1 MALQTA
7 TNPETGERVAFVNG
21 QWLPITETATNPNT
35 GSRVGLINNQWLPIP
50 GRPVVQEEPT
60 PEPEAVQ
67 DETPADQ
74 SFLREVADVPLKL
87 AGGVTTGVRLIADA
101 FGADSDV
108 SKNLRGAEEWISKL
122 YSAQSKQDS
131 QEVQSIMQAAE
142 DQGVG
147 DQVIAGLKAF
157 TVAPIDMVVNA
168 LGTSAPAIVAGLL
181 SIVSAPVGAAA
192 VLGAGALMGAGT
204 IKGAIYDATKEIL
217 SEQGGISPE
226 QIEAAAIKAQEYGG
240 ENLDQILLGAGVGAI
255 AGRTGAETSII
266 RQLSKSILGR
276 AAATEAGEVTAE
288 AAARAAA
295 VAAATKKIAER
306 GMKKQAGITA
316 ATELGTEGFQGG
328 QEQFAA
334 NLAQQRQGFD
344 TPLMR
349 GVVGQGTLEGL
360 AGAGLGAVTGARES
374 MSASNELARDEA
386 LSGELDPTD
395 QQKLLTVEEEGP
407 QRKGFDEDTAAALKA
422 TDESGV
428 KSDDVEVTELN
439 QLQTTYKET
448 EEYLAKEFKNGVG
461 NASKL
466 KGIINNINKLAGKE
480 GEPPPITMPE
490 TGEVN
495 GVKFAVRAQ
504 EAIKAHLATRGETD
518 AAGTDTGAAGTGA
531 DVAGQAGVNEATTS
545 APEVRTGRVDDAGAD
560 VGGPPAGDGSQ
571 LDPLSLFSADEIY
584 GKFDPNT
591 YLGGTKA
598 GEEVNLDKLFPAV
611 PTDAPTTTVVDPA
624 APANAPVQLVKT
636 TSSAWQGNGFGTSS
650 ADWAVKGA
658 EHIQVEKV
666 GLFWRATDTRAG
678 KVLVRRADTR
688 AEAQQQLAEMFA
700 ADPKLLEAKKPEP
713 KVAPT
718 TTVVD
723 TENQKRI
730 KDRKDKIFEM
740 IAEGEDADKITRHIE
755 TLNKFEAANGFEP
768 STYSN
773 ILSARIPKGEVK
785 AARYRAEN
793 LPEDAEERYEA
804 ARQKVNA
811 EVDREEAQRAQLVQ
825 NVEDSGAEVDRLVD
839 ELTELEVNTSPEVKL
854 TEAYKKQVAD
864 LESKLS
870 QSEADLATDTSL
882 LKTQSRKRTKLKPWY
897 QTDAAEKDILFGKI
911 VYKNDADSVE
921 IDSQYE
927 AAGRA
932 LQEYRTKRGVEKR
945 ETGVA
950 ARSAEELEQE
960 AGEKRLAN
968 AYDENRTA
976 AGRILEYV
984 LPAWSSLSEEAKSI
998 FRKAN
1003 TGVRSKTG
1011 KTVYSITGEQ
1021 QDAGFMAVGEHLIQ
1035 IEGKNQKYSP
1045 AVQSQRR
1052 RQIIKRLKEQRANL
1066 QEIKELQARFNR
1078 QVQSD
1083 TKVRT
1088 ALPNSVIIKIQNGQV
1103 NQAIEAFI
1111 DSLKSRAKEAKLS
1124 TTENIQLRVA
1134 EALLKLNLK
1143 TTISIAVDP
1152 MPDNDLGQYDS
1163 VVDHVT
1169 LSATGGVTPK
1179 IFLHELVH
1187 AATVQVL
1194 DHYLNGRLSR
1204 LTAGQIAGAKQ
1215 IVSLMQITK
1224 PVLARSYPEAY
1235 ENPYEFVSY
1244 AITDE
1249 EFANALRNLD
1259 ISTPSLEK
1267 WYVNNVDIQGVDIG
1281 SILPKERT
1289 LWSSFKQSI
1298 ANILG
1303 IPKGAM
1309 KSTNFLLEMHAAFE
1323 DILTAPTEPVYVSN
1337 LAAKKPPK
1345 VVEKGEEPQKVATGG
1360 LFDKDPNYIPAR
1372 KIGVAGQLW
1381 RRLTTTEGW
1390 KDTITEFQDATYRL
1404 DAWQKT
1410 RTMTGQINFDMS
1422 GGYNNVATQNIR
1434 AMAEGRNFVTEYLQ
1448 SSFNKLQEQLSVFS
1462 KKHGMEVDG
1471 EVLPLLQKLGE
1482 MFHDPERRRVNFIF
1496 RVGLRT
1502 DKNLTHNGKK
1512 ISAADRRI
1520 QLVGDENTGREGL
1533 IHRVDLDA
1541 KQLQDIRTEL
1551 DFLADNY
1558 ADSNGYGP
1566 VITEELVNKWSKM
1579 DPAEA
1584 AENKKSLLKESAS
1597 EYVALG
1603 VPADKLAERQATW
1616 AAMKKDNPEMAEEL
1630 EAIFKTL
1637 KALTIK
1643 QKELDSKGNY
1653 WSRPVT
1659 NLVGIYGYEHYL
1671 PYQGFNE
1678 GRPKRNSPDA
1688 MGAEYQT
1695 TPRRAVGRQE
1705 GTTVASNPVLQLL
1718 ANSVR
1723 AAGRAGRRHYTQSIY
1738 NAVSQGIMPG
1748 IIDPNGPIT
1757 FMQRQADPSIMDK
1770 YKGANKNTIM
1780 HYNHDGSIDI
1790 IRINDLKL
1798 LDAMRQ
1804 TYKADSMATDV
1815 ANAVTGFFGAMH
1827 TRYNYN
1833 FAPVNFVRDTLTNT
1847 WNIGASGDM
1856 GPVEAT
1862 KYIKYVSTAVAKN
1875 GLGKAWEVAWLHER
1889 ADSKSRAELAAL
1901 AQKDPFVKNMLEMMQ
1916 YGGKTTYL
1924 EFLSKLSA
1932 LAKLEK
1938 AASKTVMLR
1947 TEGSITGFFDAYNYA
1962 FEFTSRTAAYMLK
1975 KEGLKKKFIAD
1986 GMAAEKAEVA
1996 AATEAAAFTKNL
2008 ANFEKIGT
2016 NGRVMGG
2023 LFMFFRPSVTGAV
2036 RAAQAALPGMPFS
2049 EKIYVNNLPADVKAD
2064 EKLKAKYLESFRKDR
2079 KNARIMIGGLTGA
2092 GMAIYYMAAAMSPDD
2107 DKGRNNVKFD
2117 NMQQW
2122 TRYARFHISKDLIIQ
2137 IPWGFGLGA
2146 FMAAGAQMASM
2157 VSGPQSIKDGLTNIV
2172 FSIMADSFMP
2182 LPISRMSPT
2191 DYPLAFV
2198 ADSIAPT
2205 ALRPI
2210 IEFAMNRDGLGRN
2223 INSAFQRRMGDAY
2236 TGGDRINE
2244 AYKNVA
2250 QYFYEATDGA
2260 IDVSPNSMYFFV
2272 NSYIDGVGKFAE
2284 LITSS
2289 ALLAQGNKAFNPKT
2303 DVPLIGSFI
2312 GAKSNVDSRE
2322 YGQIEQQIKNIDS
2335 RISSLLKNSPANY
2348 ARFITNNP
2356 TYEAIVELYKAG
2368 QGELNAI
2375 REKMTNI
2382 RTDKNL
2388 TPKEKE
2394 GILKVYLEEQNLQ
2407 KYVMVLQFKSLG
2419 LKP

>member
-1 MALQTA
+1 MAKEWWEDSALVA
-7 TNPETGERVAFVNG
+7 PEAKTQGNWWEESALVEA
-21 QWLPITETATNPNT
+21 QKPP
-35 GSRVGLINNQWLPIP
+35 
-50 GRPVVQEEPT
+50 QEES
-60 PEPEAVQ
+60 EAVQ

-181 SIVSAPVGAAA
+181 GVISAPVGGAA

-204 IKGAIYDATKEIL
+204 IKSAIYDATKEIL

-226 QIEAAAIKAQEYGG
+226 QIEAAATKAQEYRG

-255 AGRTGAETSII
+255 AGRTGAEASII

-276 AAATEAGEVTAE
+276 AAAKESGEVTAE
-288 AAARAAA
+288 AAART
-295 VAAATKKIAER
+295 AATKKIAER
-306 GMKKQAGITA
+306 GMVKQAGITA
-316 ATELGTEGFQGG
+316 ATELGTEAFQGG

-374 MSASNELARDEA
+374 MAASNELANAEA
-386 LSGELDPTD
+386 LSGVLDSTD
-395 QQKLLTVEEEGP
+395 QQKLLTNDNENLVKDKSLISEEDAALINALGAEQVVANTSPKIEAEKYLADVEGGKTP
-407 QRKGFDEDTAAALKA
+407 SYAALKNIFQRLGIEAELPGGKGA
-422 TDESGV
+422 T
-428 KSDDVEVTELN
+428 KAAVEL
-439 QLQTTYKET
+439 
-448 EEYLAKEFKNGVG
+448 
-461 NASKL
+461 L
-466 KGIINNINKLAGKE
+466 K
-480 GEPPPITMPE
+480 
-490 TGEVN
+490 
-495 GVKFAVRAQ
+495 
-504 EAIKAHLATRGETD
+504 TRLPTIGETD
-518 AAGTDTGAAGTGA
+518 DAGTDTGAAGTGA
-531 DVAGQAGVNEATTS
+531 DVVDTTGGDGTTTS
-545 APEVRTGRVDDAGAD
+545 APGVGTAGVDAAGAD

-571 LDPLSLFSADEIY
+571 LDPLSLFSADEIA
-584 GKFDPNT
+584 GKFDPNA

-598 GEEVNLDKLFPAV
+598 GEEVNLDKLSPAV
-611 PTDAPTTTVVDPA
+611 PTDAPTTT
-624 APANAPVQLVKT
+624 
-636 TSSAWQGNGFGTSS
+636 
-650 ADWAVKGA
+650 
-658 EHIQVEKV
+658 
-666 GLFWRATDTRAG
+666 
-678 KVLVRRADTR
+678 
-688 AEAQQQLAEMFA
+688 
-700 ADPKLLEAKKPEP
+700 
-713 KVAPT
+713 T

-723 TENQKRI
+723 TENQKLI
-730 KDRKDKIFEM
+730 KDKKDKIFEM
-740 IAEGEDADKITRHIE
+740 IAEGEDADKITRQIE
-755 TLNKFEAANGFEP
+755 TLNKFEAANGLEP
-768 STYSN
+768 STYN
-773 ILSARIPKGEVK
+773 NTLSARIPKGEVK

-897 QTDAAEKDILFGKI
+897 QTDAAEKDILFDKI

-927 AAGRA
+927 AAARA

-950 ARSAEELEQE
+950 ARSTEELEQE

-1021 QDAGFMAVGEHLIQ
+1021 QDEGFMAVGEHLIQ
-1035 IEGKNQKYSP
+1035 IEGKSQKYSP

-1052 RQIIKRLKEQRANL
+1052 RQIAKRLKEQRANQ
-1066 QEIKELQARFNR
+1066 QEIKELQDKFNR

-1111 DSLKSRAKEAKLS
+1111 DSLKSRAKTAKLGP
-1124 TTENIQLRVA
+1124 TENIQLRVA

-1152 MPDNDLGQYDS
+1152 MPNNDLGQYDS

-1179 IFLHELVH
+1179 TFLHELVH

-1194 DHYLNGRLSR
+1194 DNYLNGRLSR
-1204 LTAGQIAGAKQ
+1204 LTEGQIAGAKQ
-1215 IVSLMQITK
+1215 IVALRDITK
-1224 PVLARSYPEAY
+1224 PILARSYPEAY
-1235 ENPYEFVSY
+1235 ENLYEFVSY

-1259 ISTPSLEK
+1259 ISTPSLEN

-1309 KSTNFLLEMHAAFE
+1309 KSPNFLMEMHAAFE
-1323 DILTAPTEPVYVSN
+1323 DILTAPTEPVYITN
-1337 LAAKKPPK
+1337 LAAKKPKKTPK
-1345 VVEKGEEPQKVATGG
+1345 VAEKEPKKRSDEPFAEDPLYRVNVDNKGG
-1360 LFDKDPNYIPAR
+1360 YVKRFWKRIST
-1372 KIGVAGQLW
+1372 KQ
-1381 RRLTTTEGW
+1381 GW
-1390 KDTITEFQDATYRL
+1390 QDTITEFQDATYQL

-1410 RTMTGQINFDMS
+1410 RTMTGQINFDQS
-1422 GGYNNVATQNIR
+1422 GKFTNIATQGTR

-1448 SSFNKLQEQLSVFS
+1448 APFDTLQAQLAAFANKYKLNLD
-1462 KKHGMEVDG
+1462 KRI
-1471 EVLPLLQKLGE
+1471 LPTIQKLGE
-1482 MFHDPERRRVNFIF
+1482 LWHEPERRRVNFIM
-1496 RVGLRT
+1496 RVPLS
-1502 DKNLTHNGKK
+1502 KLANLTHNGKK

-1533 IHRVDLDA
+1533 IHRIDLTEA
-1541 KQLQDIRTEL
+1541 QLEIIRTEL
-1551 DFLADNY
+1551 DYLADNH
-1558 ADSNGYGP
+1558 AAVDNGYGP
-1566 VITEELVNKWSKM
+1566 ALTEEVVSAWGPNTKIS
-1579 DPAEA
+1579 PADIASQKA
-1584 AENKKSLLKESAS
+1584 ALLKEDSSA
-1597 EYVALG
+1597 YAALG
-1603 VPADKLAERQATW
+1603 ISAEGMADRE
-1616 AAMKKDNPEMAEEL
+1616 AMWKKIQENPEQAEEIK
-1630 EAIFKTL
+1630 AIFATL
-1637 KALTIK
+1637 
-1643 QKELDSKGNY
+1643 QKIVTAQKVLDKKGNY

-1678 GRPKRNSPDA
+1678 GQPKRNNPDA

-1695 TPRRAVGRQE
+1695 VPRRAMGRKE
-1705 GTTVASNPVLQLL
+1705 DTTVARNPVLQLL
-1718 ANSVR
+1718 TNSVR

-1738 NAVSQGIMPG
+1738 NAVTEKLVPKGE
-1748 IIDPNGPIT
+1748 IIGHVT
-1757 FMQRQADPSIMDK
+1757 FMERESNPSVMDR
-1770 YKGANKNTIM
+1770 YKGANKQTIF

-1790 IRINDLKL
+1790 IRIGDPKL

-1804 TYKADSMATDV
+1804 TFSADSPITDF
-1815 ANAVTGFFGAMH
+1815 ANTVTGFFGAMH

-1833 FAPVNFVRDTLTNT
+1833 FAPLNFVRDSLTNA

-1856 GPVEAT
+1856 GPAEAA
-1862 KYIKYVSTAVAKN
+1862 KYIKYVSAAVAKN
-1875 GLGKAWEVAWLHER
+1875 GLGKAWQVARLHER
-1889 ADSKSRAELAAL
+1889 ADSKSRTELTAL
-1901 AQKDPFVKNMLEMMQ
+1901 AQKDPFVKDMLEMMQ

-1924 EFLSKLSA
+1924 EGLSVLSA
-1932 LAKLEK
+1932 LEKLEK
-1938 AASKTVMLR
+1938 SVNRTITLKTG
-1947 TEGSITGFFDAYNYA
+1947 ESITNFFDAYNYA
-1962 FEFTSRTAAYMLK
+1962 FEFTSRAAAYRLK

-1986 GMAAEKAEVA
+1986 GMAADKAEVA
-1996 AATEAAAFTKNL
+1996 AATEAATWTKNL
-2008 ANFEKIGT
+2008 ANFEKIGKY
-2016 NGRVMGG
+2016 GREMGA
-2023 LFMFFRPSVTGAV
+2023 LYMFFRPSVTGAV

-2049 EKIYVNNLPADVKAD
+2049 EKYYVDNLPDDVKAD
-2064 EKLKAKYLESFRKDR
+2064 EKLKAKYLENFRKDR
-2079 KNARIMIGGLTGA
+2079 KNARVMITGLLGS
-2092 GMAIYYMAAAMSPDD
+2092 GYAIYMMAALMSPDD
-2107 DKGRNNVKFD
+2107 DEGRNNVKSD

-2122 TRYARFHISKDLIIQ
+2122 TRYARFHLSDKVIIQ
-2137 IPWGFGLGA
+2137 MPWGFGLGA
-2146 FMAAGAQMASM
+2146 FAATGAQVASILH
-2157 VSGPQSIKDGLTNIV
+2157 GPQSLVDGLNNIM
-2172 FSIMADSFMP
+2172 FSIMTDAFLP

-2191 DYPLAFV
+2191 ENPIGFAV
-2198 ADSIAPT
+2198 DSVAPT
-2205 ALRPI
+2205 AIRPLV
-2210 IEFAMNRDGLGRN
+2210 EFAMA
-2223 INSAFQRRMGDAY
+2223 IRMAL
-2236 TGGDRINE
+2236 
-2244 AYKNVA
+2244 
-2250 QYFYEATDGA
+2250 
-2260 IDVSPNSMYFFV
+2260 
-2272 NSYIDGVGKFAE
+2272 AE
-2284 LITSS
+2284 LLTVHSS
-2289 ALLAQGNKAFNPKT
+2289 AAWEMLILVGIELTRYTRAHQSICMRQLTAQW
-2303 DVPLIGSFI
+2303 
-2312 GAKSNVDSRE
+2312 R
-2322 YGQIEQQIKNIDS
+2322 
-2335 RISSLLKNSPANY
+2335 
-2348 ARFITNNP
+2348 
-2356 TYEAIVELYKAG
+2356 
-2368 QGELNAI
+2368 
-2375 REKMTNI
+2375 
-2382 RTDKNL
+2382 
-2388 TPKEKE
+2388 
-2394 GILKVYLEEQNLQ
+2394 
-2407 KYVMVLQFKSLG
+2407 
-2419 LKP
+2419 

>member
-1 MALQTA
+1 MAFDPDAFLAQQSA
-7 TNPETGERVAFVNG
+7 PSQLFDPDAFLSSGAEPEVA
-21 QWLPITETATNPNT
+21 
-35 GSRVGLINNQWLPIP
+35 
-50 GRPVVQEEPT
+50 

-157 TVAPIDMVVNA
+157 TVAPIDMIVNA

-181 SIVSAPVGAAA
+181 GVISAPVGGAA

-204 IKGAIYDATKEIL
+204 IKSAIYDATKEIL

-226 QIEAAAIKAQEYGG
+226 QIEAAATKAQEYGG

-255 AGRTGAETSII
+255 AGRTGAEASII

-276 AAATEAGEVTAE
+276 AAAKESGEVTAE
-288 AAARAAA
+288 AAART
-295 VAAATKKIAER
+295 AATKKIAER
-306 GMKKQAGITA
+306 GMAKQAGITA
-316 ATELGTEGFQGG
+316 ATELGTEAFQGG

-374 MSASNELARDEA
+374 MAASNELANAEA
-386 LSGELDPTD
+386 LSGELDSSD
-395 QQKLLTVEEEGP
+395 QQKLLTNDNENLVKNEPLISEEDAALINALGAEQVVANTSPKIEAEKYLADVEGGKTP
-407 QRKGFDEDTAAALKA
+407 SYAALKNIFQRLGIEAELPGGKGA
-422 TDESGV
+422 T
-428 KSDDVEVTELN
+428 KAAVEL
-439 QLQTTYKET
+439 
-448 EEYLAKEFKNGVG
+448 
-461 NASKL
+461 L
-466 KGIINNINKLAGKE
+466 K
-480 GEPPPITMPE
+480 
-490 TGEVN
+490 
-495 GVKFAVRAQ
+495 
-504 EAIKAHLATRGETD
+504 TRLPTIGETD
-518 AAGTDTGAAGTGA
+518 DAGTDTGAAGTGA
-531 DVAGQAGVNEATTS
+531 DVVDTTGGDGTTPDVTS
-545 APEVRTGRVDDAGAD
+545 LGADRVDDAGAD

-571 LDPLSLFSADEIY
+571 PDSLE
-584 GKFDPNT
+584 FD
-591 YLGGTKA
+591 
-598 GEEVNLDKLFPAV
+598 DV
-611 PTDAPTTTVVDPA
+611 PDLTAQ
-624 APANAPVQLVKT
+624 N
-636 TSSAWQGNGFGTSS
+636 
-650 ADWAVKGA
+650 
-658 EHIQVEKV
+658 
-666 GLFWRATDTRAG
+666 TDTPP
-678 KVLVRRADTR
+678 ADVST
-688 AEAQQQLAEMFA
+688 A
-700 ADPKLLEAKKPEP
+700 A
-713 KVAPT
+713 
-718 TTVVD
+718 VVD
-723 TENQKRI
+723 TENQKLI
-730 KDRKDKIFEM
+730 KDKKDKIFEM
-740 IAEGEDADKITRHIE
+740 IAEGEDADKITRQIE
-755 TLNKFEAANGFEP
+755 TLNKFEAANGLEP
-768 STYSN
+768 STYNN

-897 QTDAAEKDILFGKI
+897 QTDAAEKDILFDKI

-927 AAGRA
+927 AAARA

-1021 QDAGFMAVGEHLIQ
+1021 QDEGFMAVGEHLIQ
-1035 IEGKNQKYSP
+1035 IEGKSQKYSP

-1052 RQIIKRLKEQRANL
+1052 RQIIKRLKEQRANQ
-1066 QEIKELQARFNR
+1066 QEIKELQDKFNR

-1111 DSLKSRAKEAKLS
+1111 DSLKSKAKTAKLGP
-1124 TTENIQLRVA
+1124 TENIQLRVA

-1152 MPDNDLGQYDS
+1152 MPNNDLGQYDS

-1179 IFLHELVH
+1179 TFLHELVH

-1194 DHYLNGRLSR
+1194 DNYLNGRLSR

-1215 IVSLMQITK
+1215 IVALRDITK
-1224 PVLARSYPEAY
+1224 PILARSYPEAY
-1235 ENPYEFVSY
+1235 ENLYEFVSY

-1259 ISTPSLEK
+1259 ISTPSLEN

-1323 DILTAPTEPVYVSN
+1323 DILTAPTEPVYITN
-1337 LAAKKPPK
+1337 LSAKKPKKPPK
-1345 VVEKGEEPQKVATGG
+1345 VAEKEPKERSDDPFA
-1360 LFDKDPNYIPAR
+1360 KDPLYRVNVDNKGGYIKR
-1372 KIGVAGQLW
+1372 FWKRISTKQ
-1381 RRLTTTEGW
+1381 GW
-1390 KDTITEFQDATYRL
+1390 QDTITEFQDATYQL

-1410 RTMTGQINFDMS
+1410 RTMTGQINFDQS
-1422 GGYNNVATQNIR
+1422 GKFTNIATQGTR

-1448 SSFNKLQEQLSVFS
+1448 APFDTLQAQLAAFANKYKLDLDDQI
-1462 KKHGMEVDG
+1462 
-1471 EVLPLLQKLGE
+1471 LPRIQKLGE
-1482 MFHDPERRRVNFIF
+1482 LWHEPERRRVNFIM
-1496 RVGLRT
+1496 RVPLS
-1502 DKNLTHNGKK
+1502 KLANLTHNGKK

-1533 IHRVDLDA
+1533 IHRIDLTEA
-1541 KQLQDIRTEL
+1541 QLEIIRTEL
-1551 DFLADNY
+1551 DYLADNH
-1558 ADSNGYGP
+1558 ADVDNGYGP
-1566 VITEELVNKWSKM
+1566 ALTEEVVSAWGPNTKLS
-1579 DPAEA
+1579 PAEIA
-1584 AENKKSLLKESAS
+1584 SQKAGLLKEDSSA
-1597 EYVALG
+1597 YAALG
-1603 VPADKLAERQATW
+1603 ISAEGMAERG
-1616 AAMKKDNPEMAEEL
+1616 AMWKKIQENPEQAEEIK
-1630 EAIFKTL
+1630 AIFATL
-1637 KALTIK
+1637 
-1643 QKELDSKGNY
+1643 QKIVTAQKVLDKKGNY

-1678 GRPKRNSPDA
+1678 GQPKRNNPDA

-1695 TPRRAVGRQE
+1695 VPRRAMGRKE
-1705 GTTVASNPVLQLL
+1705 DTTVARNPVLQLL
-1718 ANSVR
+1718 TNSVR

-1738 NAVSQGIMPG
+1738 NAVTEKLVPKGE
-1748 IIDPNGPIT
+1748 IIGHVT
-1757 FMQRQADPSIMDK
+1757 FMERESNPSVMDR
-1770 YKGANKNTIM
+1770 YKGANKGTIF

-1790 IRINDLKL
+1790 IRIGDPKL

-1804 TYKADSMATDV
+1804 TFKADSPITDF
-1815 ANAVTGFFGAMH
+1815 ANTVTGFFGAMH

-1833 FAPVNFVRDTLTNT
+1833 FAPLNFVRDSLTNA

-1856 GPVEAT
+1856 GPAEAA
-1862 KYIKYVSTAVAKN
+1862 KYIKYVSAAVAKN
-1875 GLGKAWEVAWLHER
+1875 GLGKAWQVARLHER
-1889 ADSKSRAELAAL
+1889 ADSKSRTELAAL
-1901 AQKDPFVKNMLEMMQ
+1901 AQKDPFVKDMLEMMQ

-1924 EFLSKLSA
+1924 EGLSVLSA
-1932 LAKLEK
+1932 LEKLEK
-1938 AASKTVMLR
+1938 SVNRTITLKTG
-1947 TEGSITGFFDAYNYA
+1947 ESITNFFDAYNYA
-1962 FEFTSRTAAYMLK
+1962 FEFTSRAAAYTLR

-1986 GMAAEKAEVA
+1986 GMAADKAEVA
-1996 AATEAAAFTKNL
+1996 AATEAATWTKNL
-2008 ANFEKIGT
+2008 ANFEKIGKY
-2016 NGRVMGG
+2016 GREMGA
-2023 LFMFFRPSVTGAV
+2023 LYMFFRPSVTGAV

-2049 EKIYVNNLPADVKAD
+2049 EKYYVDNLPDDVKAD
-2064 EKLKAKYLESFRKDR
+2064 EKLKAKYLENFRKDR
-2079 KNARIMIGGLTGA
+2079 KNARVMITGLLGS
-2092 GMAIYYMAAAMSPDD
+2092 GYAIYMMAALMSPDD
-2107 DKGRNNVKFD
+2107 DEGRNNVKSD

-2122 TRYARFHISKDLIIQ
+2122 TRYARFHLSDKVIIQ
-2137 IPWGFGLGA
+2137 MPWGFGLGA
-2146 FMAAGAQMASM
+2146 FAATGAQVASILH
-2157 VSGPQSIKDGLTNIV
+2157 GPQSLVDGLNNIM
-2172 FSIMADSFMP
+2172 FSIMTDAFLP

-2191 DYPLAFV
+2191 ENPIGFAV
-2198 ADSIAPT
+2198 DSVAPT
-2205 ALRPI
+2205 AIRPLV
-2210 IEFAMNRDGLGRN
+2210 EFAMNKDGLGRT
-2223 INSAFQRRMGDAY
+2223 INSTFQRRMGDAY
-2236 TGGDRINE
+2236 TGGDKINE
-2244 AYKNVA
+2244 VYKSA
-2250 QYFYEATDGA
+2250 SKYLYEATDGA
-2260 IDVSPNSMYFFV
+2260 VEISPNSMYFLV
-2272 NSYIDGVGKFAE
+2272 NSYADGAGKFAE
-2284 LITSS
+2284 LLTSS
-2289 ALLAQGNKAFNPKT
+2289 VLLAQDTKDFVPKT
-2303 DVPLIGSFI
+2303 DIPIFGSFI
-2312 GAKSNVDSRE
+2312 GSKSNVDSRE
-2322 YGQIEQQIKNIDS
+2322 YGRMEQKIKNIDKRMNTLDKVAPDS
-2335 RISSLLKNSPANY
+2335 Y
-2348 ARFITNNP
+2348 YRFIDNNP
-2356 TYEAIVELYKAG
+2356 DYPQLVEVYKAG
-2368 QGELNAI
+2368 QGKLNKIRKEMNIVRSDQDLSVKERNEEL
-2375 REKMTNI
+2375 E
-2382 RTDKNL
+2382 
-2388 TPKEKE
+2388 
-2394 GILKVYLEEQNLQ
+2394 YLQKEQNML
-2407 KYVMVLQFKSLG
+2407 KYNMNEWFKDLG

>member
-60 PEPEAVQ
+60 SEPEAVQ
-67 DETPADQ
+67 AETPADQ

-157 TVAPIDMVVNA
+157 TVAPIDMIVNA

-181 SIVSAPVGAAA
+181 GVISAPVGGAA

-204 IKGAIYDATKEIL
+204 IKSAIYDATKEIL

-226 QIEAAAIKAQEYGG
+226 QIEAAATKAQEYRG
-240 ENLDQILLGAGVGAI
+240 ENLDQILLGAGIGAI
-255 AGRTGAETSII
+255 AGRTGAEASII
-266 RQLSKSILGR
+266 RQLSKNILSK
-276 AAATEAGEVTAE
+276 AAAMEAGEVTAE

-295 VAAATKKIAER
+295 TKKIAER
-306 GMKKQAGITA
+306 GMAKQAGITT

-439 QLQTTYKET
+439 QLQTTYKEA

-531 DVAGQAGVNEATTS
+531 DVVDTTGGDGTTTS
-545 APEVRTGRVDDAGAD
+545 APGVGTAGVDAAGAD

-571 LDPLSLFSADEIY
+571 PDPLNSSGFSADEIY
-584 GKFDPNT
+584 GKFDPNA

-598 GEEVNLDKLFPAV
+598 GEELNLAKLFPAV
-611 PTDAPTTTVVDPA
+611 FTDAPTTA
-624 APANAPVQLVKT
+624 
-636 TSSAWQGNGFGTSS
+636 
-650 ADWAVKGA
+650 
-658 EHIQVEKV
+658 
-666 GLFWRATDTRAG
+666 
-678 KVLVRRADTR
+678 
-688 AEAQQQLAEMFA
+688 
-700 ADPKLLEAKKPEP
+700 
-713 KVAPT
+713 
-718 TTVVD
+718 VD
-723 TENQKRI
+723 TEKQKLI
-730 KDRKDKIFEM
+730 KDKKDKISEM
-740 IAEGEDADKITRHIE
+740 IAEGEDADKITLQID

-773 ILSARIPKGEVK
+773 ILPARIPKGEVK

-864 LESKLS
+864 LESKVS

-897 QTDAAEKDILFGKI
+897 QTDAAEKDILFDKI

-927 AAGRA
+927 AAARA

-1021 QDAGFMAVGEHLIQ
+1021 QDEGFMAVGEHLIQ
-1035 IEGKNQKYSP
+1035 IEGKSQKYSP

-1052 RQIIKRLKEQRANL
+1052 RQIIKRLKEQRANQ
-1066 QEIKELQARFNR
+1066 QEIKELQDKFNR

-1111 DSLKSRAKEAKLS
+1111 DSLKSKAKTAKLGP
-1124 TTENIQLRVA
+1124 TENIQLRVA

-1169 LSATGGVTPK
+1169 LSAIGGVTPK
-1179 IFLHELVH
+1179 TFLHELVH

-1194 DHYLNGRLSR
+1194 DNYINGRLSR
-1204 LTAGQIAGAKQ
+1204 LTEGQIAGAKQ
-1215 IVSLMQITK
+1215 IVALRDITK
-1224 PVLARSYPEAY
+1224 PILARSYPEAY
-1235 ENPYEFVSY
+1235 ENLYEFVSY

-1259 ISTPSLEK
+1259 ISTPSLK
-1267 WYVNNVDIQGVDIG
+1267 NWYVNNVDIQGVDIG

-1298 ANILG
+1298 AGILG

-1309 KSTNFLLEMHAAFE
+1309 KSPNFLMEMHAAFE
-1323 DILTAPTEPVYVSN
+1323 DILTAPTEPVYITN
-1337 LAAKKPPK
+1337 LAAKKPKKTPK

-1372 KIGVAGQLW
+1372 KIGVAKQLW

-1390 KDTITEFQDATYRL
+1390 KDTITEFQDDTYRL

-1422 GGYNNVATQNIR
+1422 GSYNNVATQNIR

-1448 SSFNKLQEQLSVFS
+1448 SSFNKLQEQLAVFS

-1512 ISAADRRI
+1512 ISAAQRRI
-1520 QLVGDENTGREGL
+1520 QLVGDENLGIEGL
-1533 IHRVDLDA
+1533 IHKVDLDA

-1566 VITEELVNKWSKM
+1566 VITEELVKKWSNM
-1579 DPAEA
+1579 SAAEA
-1584 AENKKSLLKESAS
+1584 AENKKSLLKESAP

-1616 AAMKKDNPEMAEEL
+1616 ATMKKDNPEMAEEL

-1678 GRPKRNSPDA
+1678 GQPKRNSPDA

-1798 LDAMRQ
+1798 LDAMRR

-1815 ANAVTGFFGAMH
+1815 ANTITGFFGAMH

-1833 FAPVNFVRDTLTNT
+1833 FAPLNFVRDSLTNA

-1856 GPVEAT
+1856 GPAEAA
-1862 KYIKYVSTAVAKN
+1862 KYIKYVSVAVAKN
-1875 GLGKAWEVAWLHER
+1875 GLGKAWQVARLHER
-1889 ADSKSRAELAAL
+1889 ADSKSRTELAAL
-1901 AQKDPFVKNMLEMMQ
+1901 AQKDPFVKDMLEMMQ

-1924 EFLSKLSA
+1924 EGLSVLSA
-1932 LAKLEK
+1932 LEKLEK
-1938 AASKTVMLR
+1938 SVNRTITLKTG
-1947 TEGSITGFFDAYNYA
+1947 ESITNFFDAYNYA
-1962 FEFTSRTAAYMLK
+1962 FEFTSRAAAYTLR

-1986 GMAAEKAEVA
+1986 GMAADKAEVA
-1996 AATEAAAFTKNL
+1996 AATEAATWTKNL
-2008 ANFEKIGT
+2008 ANFEKIGLK
-2016 NGRVMGG
+2016 GRGMGA
-2023 LFMFFRPSVTGAV
+2023 LYMFFRPSVTGAV

-2049 EKIYVNNLPADVKAD
+2049 EKYYVDNLPDDVKAD
-2064 EKLKAKYLESFRKDR
+2064 KKLEAKYLENFRKDR
-2079 KNARIMIGGLTGA
+2079 KNARVMITGLLGS
-2092 GMAIYYMAAAMSPDD
+2092 GYAIYMMAALMSPDD
-2107 DKGRNNVKFD
+2107 DEGRNNVKSD

-2122 TRYARFHISKDLIIQ
+2122 TRYARFHLSDKVIIQ
-2137 IPWGFGLGA
+2137 MPWGFGLGA
-2146 FMAAGAQMASM
+2146 FAATGAQVASILH
-2157 VSGPQSIKDGLTNIV
+2157 GPQSLVDGLNNIM
-2172 FSIMADSFMP
+2172 FSIMTDAFLP

-2191 DYPLAFV
+2191 ENPIGFAV
-2198 ADSIAPT
+2198 DSVAPT
-2205 ALRPI
+2205 ALRPLV
-2210 IEFAMNRDGLGRN
+2210 EFFGNTDGLGRT
-2223 INSAFQRRMGDAY
+2223 INSTFQRRLGDAY
-2236 TGGDRINE
+2236 TGGDKINE
-2244 AYKNVA
+2244 VYKSA
-2250 QYFYEATDGA
+2250 SKYLYEATDGA
-2260 IDVSPNSMYFFV
+2260 VEISPNSMYFLV
-2272 NSYIDGVGKFAE
+2272 NSYADGAGKFAE
-2284 LITSS
+2284 LLTSS
-2289 ALLAQGNKAFNPKT
+2289 ILLAQDTKDFVPKT
-2303 DVPLIGSFI
+2303 DIPIFGSFI
-2312 GAKSNVDSRE
+2312 GSKSNVDSRE
-2322 YGQIEQQIKNIDS
+2322 YGRMEQKIKNIDKRMNTLEKVAPDS
-2335 RISSLLKNSPANY
+2335 Y
-2348 ARFITNNP
+2348 YRFIDNNP
-2356 TYEAIVELYKAG
+2356 DYPQLVEVYKAG
-2368 QGELNAI
+2368 QGKLNKI
-2375 REKMTNI
+2375 REEMNI
-2382 RTDKNL
+2382 VRSDQDL
-2388 TPKEKE
+2388 SVKERNE
-2394 GILKVYLEEQNLQ
+2394 ELEYLQKEQNML
-2407 KYVMVLQFKSLG
+2407 KYNMNEWFKDLG

>member
-1 MALQTA
+1 MAKEWWEDSALVA
-7 TNPETGERVAFVNG
+7 PEAKTQGNWWEESALVEA
-21 QWLPITETATNPNT
+21 QKPP
-35 GSRVGLINNQWLPIP
+35 
-50 GRPVVQEEPT
+50 QEES
-60 PEPEAVQ
+60 EAVQ

-181 SIVSAPVGAAA
+181 GVISAPVGGAA

-204 IKGAIYDATKEIL
+204 IKSAIYDATKEIL

-226 QIEAAAIKAQEYGG
+226 QIEAAATKAQEYRG

-255 AGRTGAETSII
+255 AGRTGAEASII

-276 AAATEAGEVTAE
+276 AAAKESGEVTAE
-288 AAARAAA
+288 AAART
-295 VAAATKKIAER
+295 AATKKIAER
-306 GMKKQAGITA
+306 GMVKQAGITA
-316 ATELGTEGFQGG
+316 ATELGTEAFQGG

-374 MSASNELARDEA
+374 MAASNELANAEA
-386 LSGELDPTD
+386 LSGVLDSTD
-395 QQKLLTVEEEGP
+395 QQKLLTNDNENLVKDKSLISEEDAALINALGAEQVVANTSPKIEAEKYLADVEGGKTP
-407 QRKGFDEDTAAALKA
+407 SYAALKNIFQRLGIEAELPGGKGA
-422 TDESGV
+422 T
-428 KSDDVEVTELN
+428 KAAVEL
-439 QLQTTYKET
+439 
-448 EEYLAKEFKNGVG
+448 
-461 NASKL
+461 L
-466 KGIINNINKLAGKE
+466 K
-480 GEPPPITMPE
+480 
-490 TGEVN
+490 
-495 GVKFAVRAQ
+495 
-504 EAIKAHLATRGETD
+504 TRLPTIGETD
-518 AAGTDTGAAGTGA
+518 DAGTDTGAAGTGA
-531 DVAGQAGVNEATTS
+531 DVVDTTGGDGTTTS
-545 APEVRTGRVDDAGAD
+545 APGVGTAGVDAAGAD

-571 LDPLSLFSADEIY
+571 LDPLSLFSADEIA
-584 GKFDPNT
+584 GKFDPNA

-598 GEEVNLDKLFPAV
+598 GEEVNLDKLSPAV
-611 PTDAPTTTVVDPA
+611 PTDAPTTT
-624 APANAPVQLVKT
+624 
-636 TSSAWQGNGFGTSS
+636 
-650 ADWAVKGA
+650 
-658 EHIQVEKV
+658 
-666 GLFWRATDTRAG
+666 
-678 KVLVRRADTR
+678 
-688 AEAQQQLAEMFA
+688 
-700 ADPKLLEAKKPEP
+700 
-713 KVAPT
+713 T

-723 TENQKRI
+723 TENQKLI
-730 KDRKDKIFEM
+730 KDKKDKIFEM
-740 IAEGEDADKITRHIE
+740 IAEGEDADKITRQIE
-755 TLNKFEAANGFEP
+755 TLNKFEAANGLEP
-768 STYSN
+768 STYN
-773 ILSARIPKGEVK
+773 NTLSARIPKGEVK

-897 QTDAAEKDILFGKI
+897 QTDAAEKDILFDKI

-927 AAGRA
+927 AAARA

-950 ARSAEELEQE
+950 ARSTEELEQE

-1021 QDAGFMAVGEHLIQ
+1021 QDEGFMAVGEHLIQ
-1035 IEGKNQKYSP
+1035 IEGKSQKYSP

-1052 RQIIKRLKEQRANL
+1052 RQIAKRLKEQRANQ
-1066 QEIKELQARFNR
+1066 QEIKELQDKFNR

-1111 DSLKSRAKEAKLS
+1111 DSLKSRAKTAKLGP
-1124 TTENIQLRVA
+1124 TENIQLRVA

-1152 MPDNDLGQYDS
+1152 MPNNDLGQYDS

-1179 IFLHELVH
+1179 TFLHELVH

-1194 DHYLNGRLSR
+1194 DNYLNGRLSR
-1204 LTAGQIAGAKQ
+1204 LTEGQIAGAKQ
-1215 IVSLMQITK
+1215 IVALRDITK
-1224 PVLARSYPEAY
+1224 PILARSYPEAY
-1235 ENPYEFVSY
+1235 ENLYEFVSY

-1259 ISTPSLEK
+1259 ISTPSLEN

-1309 KSTNFLLEMHAAFE
+1309 KSPNFLMEMHAAFE
-1323 DILTAPTEPVYVSN
+1323 DILTAPTEPVYITN
-1337 LAAKKPPK
+1337 LAAKKPKKTPK
-1345 VVEKGEEPQKVATGG
+1345 VAEKEPKKRSDEPFAEDPLYRVNVDNKGG
-1360 LFDKDPNYIPAR
+1360 YVKRFWKRIST
-1372 KIGVAGQLW
+1372 KQ
-1381 RRLTTTEGW
+1381 GW
-1390 KDTITEFQDATYRL
+1390 QDTITEFQDATYQL

-1410 RTMTGQINFDMS
+1410 RTMTGQINFDQS
-1422 GGYNNVATQNIR
+1422 GKFTNIATQGTR

-1448 SSFNKLQEQLSVFS
+1448 APFDTLQAQLAAFANKYKLNLD
-1462 KKHGMEVDG
+1462 KRI
-1471 EVLPLLQKLGE
+1471 LPTIQKLGE
-1482 MFHDPERRRVNFIF
+1482 LWHEPERRRVNFIM
-1496 RVGLRT
+1496 RVPLS
-1502 DKNLTHNGKK
+1502 KLANLTHNGKK

-1533 IHRVDLDA
+1533 IHRIDLTEA
-1541 KQLQDIRTEL
+1541 QLEIIRTEL
-1551 DFLADNY
+1551 DYLADNH
-1558 ADSNGYGP
+1558 AAVDNGYGP
-1566 VITEELVNKWSKM
+1566 ALTEEVVSAWGPNTKIS
-1579 DPAEA
+1579 PADIASQKA
-1584 AENKKSLLKESAS
+1584 ALLKEDSSA
-1597 EYVALG
+1597 YAALG
-1603 VPADKLAERQATW
+1603 ISAEGMADRE
-1616 AAMKKDNPEMAEEL
+1616 AMWKKIQENPEQAEEIK
-1630 EAIFKTL
+1630 AIFATL
-1637 KALTIK
+1637 
-1643 QKELDSKGNY
+1643 QKIVTAQKVLDKKGNY

-1678 GRPKRNSPDA
+1678 GQPKRNNPDA

-1695 TPRRAVGRQE
+1695 VPRRAMGRKE
-1705 GTTVASNPVLQLL
+1705 DTTVARNPVLQLL
-1718 ANSVR
+1718 TNSVR

-1738 NAVSQGIMPG
+1738 NAVTEKLVPKGE
-1748 IIDPNGPIT
+1748 IIGHVT
-1757 FMQRQADPSIMDK
+1757 FMERESNPSVMDR
-1770 YKGANKNTIM
+1770 YKGANKQTIF

-1790 IRINDLKL
+1790 IRIGDPKL

-1804 TYKADSMATDV
+1804 TFSADSPITDF
-1815 ANAVTGFFGAMH
+1815 ANTVTGFFGAMH

-1833 FAPVNFVRDTLTNT
+1833 FAPLNFVRDSLTNA

-1856 GPVEAT
+1856 GPAEAA
-1862 KYIKYVSTAVAKN
+1862 KYIKYVSAAVAKN
-1875 GLGKAWEVAWLHER
+1875 GLGKAWQVARLHER
-1889 ADSKSRAELAAL
+1889 ADSKSRTELTAL
-1901 AQKDPFVKNMLEMMQ
+1901 AQKDPFVKDMLEMMQ

-1924 EFLSKLSA
+1924 EGLSVLSA
-1932 LAKLEK
+1932 LEKLEK
-1938 AASKTVMLR
+1938 SVNRTITLKTG
-1947 TEGSITGFFDAYNYA
+1947 ESITNFFDAYNYA
-1962 FEFTSRTAAYMLK
+1962 FEFTSRAAAYRLK

-1986 GMAAEKAEVA
+1986 GMAADKAEVA
-1996 AATEAAAFTKNL
+1996 AATEAATWTKNL
-2008 ANFEKIGT
+2008 ANFEKIGKY
-2016 NGRVMGG
+2016 GREMGA
-2023 LFMFFRPSVTGAV
+2023 LYMFFRPSVTGAV

-2049 EKIYVNNLPADVKAD
+2049 EKYYVDNLPDDVKAD
-2064 EKLKAKYLESFRKDR
+2064 EKLKAKYLENFRKDR
-2079 KNARIMIGGLTGA
+2079 KNARVMITGLLGS
-2092 GMAIYYMAAAMSPDD
+2092 GYAIYMMAALMSPDD
-2107 DKGRNNVKFD
+2107 DEGRNNVKSD

-2122 TRYARFHISKDLIIQ
+2122 TRYARFHLSDKVIIQ
-2137 IPWGFGLGA
+2137 MPWGFGLGA
-2146 FMAAGAQMASM
+2146 FAATGAQVASILH
-2157 VSGPQSIKDGLTNIV
+2157 GPQSLVDGLNNIM
-2172 FSIMADSFMP
+2172 FSIMTDAFLP

-2191 DYPLAFV
+2191 ENPIGFAV
-2198 ADSIAPT
+2198 DSVAPT
-2205 ALRPI
+2205 AIRPLV
-2210 IEFAMNRDGLGRN
+2210 EFAMNKDGLGRT
-2223 INSAFQRRMGDAY
+2223 INSTFQRRMGDAY

-2244 AYKNVA
+2244 VYKSA
-2250 QYFYEATDGA
+2250 SKYLYEATDGA
-2260 IDVSPNSMYFFV
+2260 VEISPNSMYFLV
-2272 NSYIDGVGKFAE
+2272 NSYADGAGKFAE
-2284 LITSS
+2284 LLTSS
-2289 ALLAQGNKAFNPKT
+2289 ILLAQDAKDFVPKT
-2303 DVPLIGSFI
+2303 DIPIFGSFI
-2312 GAKSNVDSRE
+2312 GSKSNVDSRE
-2322 YGQIEQQIKNIDS
+2322 YGRMEQKIKNIDKRMNTLEKVAPDS
-2335 RISSLLKNSPANY
+2335 Y
-2348 ARFITNNP
+2348 YRFIDNNP
-2356 TYEAIVELYKAG
+2356 DYPQLVEVYKAG
-2368 QGELNAI
+2368 QGKLNKIRKEMNIVRSDQDLSVKERNEEL
-2375 REKMTNI
+2375 E
-2382 RTDKNL
+2382 
-2388 TPKEKE
+2388 
-2394 GILKVYLEEQNLQ
+2394 YLQKEQNML
-2407 KYVMVLQFKSLG
+2407 KYNMNEWFKDLG

>member
-1 MALQTA
+1 MAKEWWEDSALVA
-7 TNPETGERVAFVNG
+7 PEAKTQGNWWEESALVEA
-21 QWLPITETATNPNT
+21 QKPP
-35 GSRVGLINNQWLPIP
+35 
-50 GRPVVQEEPT
+50 QE
-60 PEPEAVQ
+60 EPEAVQ

-157 TVAPIDMVVNA
+157 TVAPIDMIVNA

-181 SIVSAPVGAAA
+181 GVISAPVGGAA

-204 IKGAIYDATKEIL
+204 IKSAIYDATKEIL

-226 QIEAAAIKAQEYGG
+226 QIEAAATKAQEYRG

-255 AGRTGAETSII
+255 AGRTGAEASII

-276 AAATEAGEVTAE
+276 AAAKESGEVTAE
-288 AAARAAA
+288 AAART
-295 VAAATKKIAER
+295 AATKKIAER
-306 GMKKQAGITA
+306 GMAKQAGITA
-316 ATELGTEGFQGG
+316 ATELGTEAFQGG

-395 QQKLLTVEEEGP
+395 QQKLLTNDNENLVKNEPLISEEDAALINALGAEQVVANTSPKIEAEKYLADVEGGKTP
-407 QRKGFDEDTAAALKA
+407 SYAALKNIFQRLGIEAELPGGKGA
-422 TDESGV
+422 T
-428 KSDDVEVTELN
+428 KAAVEL
-439 QLQTTYKET
+439 
-448 EEYLAKEFKNGVG
+448 
-461 NASKL
+461 L
-466 KGIINNINKLAGKE
+466 K
-480 GEPPPITMPE
+480 
-490 TGEVN
+490 
-495 GVKFAVRAQ
+495 
-504 EAIKAHLATRGETD
+504 TRLPTIGETD
-518 AAGTDTGAAGTGA
+518 DAGTDTGAAGTGA
-531 DVAGQAGVNEATTS
+531 DVVDTTGGDGTTTS
-545 APEVRTGRVDDAGAD
+545 APGVGADRVDDAGAD

-571 LDPLSLFSADEIY
+571 PDSLE
-584 GKFDPNT
+584 FD
-591 YLGGTKA
+591 
-598 GEEVNLDKLFPAV
+598 DV
-611 PTDAPTTTVVDPA
+611 PDLTAQ
-624 APANAPVQLVKT
+624 N
-636 TSSAWQGNGFGTSS
+636 
-650 ADWAVKGA
+650 
-658 EHIQVEKV
+658 
-666 GLFWRATDTRAG
+666 TDTPP
-678 KVLVRRADTR
+678 ADVST
-688 AEAQQQLAEMFA
+688 A
-700 ADPKLLEAKKPEP
+700 
-713 KVAPT
+713 
-718 TTVVD
+718 TVVD

-773 ILSARIPKGEVK
+773 ILPARIPKGEVK

-897 QTDAAEKDILFGKI
+897 QTDAAEKDILFDKI

-927 AAGRA
+927 AAARA

-950 ARSAEELEQE
+950 ARSTEELEQE

-1021 QDAGFMAVGEHLIQ
+1021 QDEGFMAVGEHLIQ
-1035 IEGKNQKYSP
+1035 IEGKSQKYSP

-1052 RQIIKRLKEQRANL
+1052 RQIIKRLKEQRANQ
-1066 QEIKELQARFNR
+1066 QEIKELQDKFNR

-1111 DSLKSRAKEAKLS
+1111 DSLKSRAKTAKLGP
-1124 TTENIQLRVA
+1124 TENIQLRVA

-1179 IFLHELVH
+1179 TFLHELVH

-1194 DHYLNGRLSR
+1194 DNYLNGRLSR
-1204 LTAGQIAGAKQ
+1204 LTEGQIAGAKQ
-1215 IVSLMQITK
+1215 IVSLMRITK
-1224 PVLARSYPEAY
+1224 PMLARSYPEAY

-1259 ISTPSLEK
+1259 ISTPSLAK

-1323 DILTAPTEPVYVSN
+1323 DILTAPTEPVYISN
-1337 LAAKKPPK
+1337 LAAKKPKKPPK
-1345 VVEKGEEPQKVATGG
+1345 VAEKEPKERSDEPFAEDPLYRVNVDNKGG
-1360 LFDKDPNYIPAR
+1360 YIKR
-1372 KIGVAGQLW
+1372 FWKRISTKQ
-1381 RRLTTTEGW
+1381 GW
-1390 KDTITEFQDATYRL
+1390 QDTITEFQDATYQL

-1410 RTMTGQINFDMS
+1410 RTMTGQINFDQS
-1422 GGYNNVATQNIR
+1422 GKFTNIATQGTR

-1448 SSFNKLQEQLSVFS
+1448 APFDTLQAQLAAFANKYKLNLD
-1462 KKHGMEVDG
+1462 KRI
-1471 EVLPLLQKLGE
+1471 LPTIQKLGE
-1482 MFHDPERRRVNFIF
+1482 LWHEPERRRVNFIM
-1496 RVGLRT
+1496 RVPLS
-1502 DKNLTHNGKK
+1502 KLANLIHNGKK

-1533 IHRVDLDA
+1533 IHRIDLTEA
-1541 KQLQDIRTEL
+1541 QLEIIRTEL
-1551 DFLADNY
+1551 DYLADNH
-1558 ADSNGYGP
+1558 AAVDNGYGP
-1566 VITEELVNKWSKM
+1566 ALTEEVVSAWGPNTKIS
-1579 DPAEA
+1579 PADIASQKA
-1584 AENKKSLLKESAS
+1584 ALLKEDSSA
-1597 EYVALG
+1597 YAALG
-1603 VPADKLAERQATW
+1603 ISPEGMADRE
-1616 AAMKKDNPEMAEEL
+1616 AMWKKIQENPEQAEEIK
-1630 EAIFKTL
+1630 AIFATL
-1637 KALTIK
+1637 
-1643 QKELDSKGNY
+1643 QKIVTAQKVLDKKGNY

-1678 GRPKRNSPDA
+1678 GQPKRNNPDA

-1695 TPRRAVGRQE
+1695 VPRRAMGRQE
-1705 GTTVASNPVLQLL
+1705 DTTAARNPVLQLL
-1718 ANSVR
+1718 TNSVR

-1738 NAVSQGIMPG
+1738 NAVTEGLVPKG
-1748 IIDPNGPIT
+1748 EIIGHVT
-1757 FMQRQADPSIMDK
+1757 FMERESNPSVMDR
-1770 YKGANKNTIM
+1770 YKGANKQTIF

-1790 IRINDLKL
+1790 IRIGDPKL

-1804 TYKADSMATDV
+1804 TFEADSPITDF
-1815 ANAVTGFFGAMH
+1815 ANTVTGFFGAMH

-1833 FAPVNFVRDTLTNT
+1833 FAPLNFVRDSLTNA

-1856 GPVEAT
+1856 GPAEAA
-1862 KYIKYVSTAVAKN
+1862 KYIKYVSAAVAKN
-1875 GLGKAWEVAWLHER
+1875 GLGKAWQVARLHER
-1889 ADSKSRAELAAL
+1889 ADSKSRTELAAL
-1901 AQKDPFVKNMLEMMQ
+1901 AQKDPFVKDMLEMMQ

-1924 EFLSKLSA
+1924 EGLSVLSA
-1932 LAKLEK
+1932 LEKLEK
-1938 AASKTVMLR
+1938 SVNRTITLKTG
-1947 TEGSITGFFDAYNYA
+1947 ESITNFFDAYNYA
-1962 FEFTSRTAAYMLK
+1962 FEFTSRAAAYTLR

-1986 GMAAEKAEVA
+1986 GMAADKAEVA
-1996 AATEAAAFTKNL
+1996 AATEAATWTKNL
-2008 ANFEKIGT
+2008 ANFEKIGLK
-2016 NGRVMGG
+2016 GRGMGA
-2023 LFMFFRPSVTGAV
+2023 LYMFFRPSVTGAV

-2049 EKIYVNNLPADVKAD
+2049 EKYYVDNLPDDVKAD
-2064 EKLKAKYLESFRKDR
+2064 EKLKAKYLENFRKDR
-2079 KNARIMIGGLTGA
+2079 KNARVMITGLLGS
-2092 GMAIYYMAAAMSPDD
+2092 GYAIYMMAALMSPDD
-2107 DKGRNNVKFD
+2107 DEGRNNVKSD

-2122 TRYARFHISKDLIIQ
+2122 TRYARFHLSDKVIIQ
-2137 IPWGFGLGA
+2137 MPWGFGLGA
-2146 FMAAGAQMASM
+2146 FAATGAQVASILH
-2157 VSGPQSIKDGLTNIV
+2157 GPQSLVDGLNNIM
-2172 FSIMADSFMP
+2172 FSIMTDAFLP

-2191 DYPLAFV
+2191 ENPIGFAV
-2198 ADSIAPT
+2198 DSVAPT
-2205 ALRPI
+2205 ALRPLV
-2210 IEFAMNRDGLGRN
+2210 EFFGNTDGLGRT
-2223 INSAFQRRMGDAY
+2223 INSTFQRRMGDAY
-2236 TGGDRINE
+2236 TGGDKINE
-2244 AYKNVA
+2244 VYKSA
-2250 QYFYEATDGA
+2250 SKYLYEATDGA
-2260 IDVSPNSMYFFV
+2260 VEISPNSMYFLV
-2272 NSYIDGVGKFAE
+2272 NSYADGAGKFAE
-2284 LITSS
+2284 LLTSS
-2289 ALLAQGNKAFNPKT
+2289 ILLAQDTKDFVPKT
-2303 DVPLIGSFI
+2303 DIPIFGSFI
-2312 GAKSNVDSRE
+2312 GSKSNVDSRE
-2322 YGQIEQQIKNIDS
+2322 YGRMEQKIKNIDKRMNTLEKVAPDS
-2335 RISSLLKNSPANY
+2335 Y
-2348 ARFITNNP
+2348 YRFIDNNP
-2356 TYEAIVELYKAG
+2356 DYPQLVEVYKAG
-2368 QGELNAI
+2368 QGKLNKI
-2375 REKMTNI
+2375 REEMNI
-2382 RTDKNL
+2382 VRSDQDL
-2388 TPKEKE
+2388 SVKERNE
-2394 GILKVYLEEQNLQ
+2394 ELEYLQKEQNML
-2407 KYVMVLQFKSLG
+2407 KYNMNEWFKDLG

>member
-1 MALQTA
+1 MAKEWWEDSALVA
-7 TNPETGERVAFVNG
+7 PEAKTQGNWWEESALVEA
-21 QWLPITETATNPNT
+21 QKPP
-35 GSRVGLINNQWLPIP
+35 
-50 GRPVVQEEPT
+50 QE
-60 PEPEAVQ
+60 EPEAVQ

-157 TVAPIDMVVNA
+157 TVAPIDMIVNA

-181 SIVSAPVGAAA
+181 GVISAPVGGAA

-204 IKGAIYDATKEIL
+204 IKSAIYDATKEIL

-226 QIEAAAIKAQEYGG
+226 QIEAAATKAQEYRG

-255 AGRTGAETSII
+255 AGRTGAEASII

-276 AAATEAGEVTAE
+276 AAAKESGEVTAE
-288 AAARAAA
+288 AAART
-295 VAAATKKIAER
+295 AATKKIAER
-306 GMKKQAGITA
+306 GMAKQAGITA
-316 ATELGTEGFQGG
+316 ATELGTEAFQGG

-374 MSASNELARDEA
+374 MAASNELANAEA
-386 LSGELDPTD
+386 LSGELDSTD
-395 QQKLLTVEEEGP
+395 QQKLLTNDNENLVKNEPLISEEDAALINALGAEQVVANTSPKIEAEKYLADVEGGKTP
-407 QRKGFDEDTAAALKA
+407 SYAALKNIFQRLGIEAELPGGKGA
-422 TDESGV
+422 T
-428 KSDDVEVTELN
+428 KAAVEL
-439 QLQTTYKET
+439 
-448 EEYLAKEFKNGVG
+448 
-461 NASKL
+461 L
-466 KGIINNINKLAGKE
+466 K
-480 GEPPPITMPE
+480 
-490 TGEVN
+490 
-495 GVKFAVRAQ
+495 
-504 EAIKAHLATRGETD
+504 TRLPTIGETD
-518 AAGTDTGAAGTGA
+518 DAGTDTGAAGTGA
-531 DVAGQAGVNEATTS
+531 DVVDTTGGDGTTPS
-545 APEVRTGRVDDAGAD
+545 VTSLGADRVDDAGAD

-571 LDPLSLFSADEIY
+571 PDSLE
-584 GKFDPNT
+584 FD
-591 YLGGTKA
+591 
-598 GEEVNLDKLFPAV
+598 DV
-611 PTDAPTTTVVDPA
+611 PDLTTQ
-624 APANAPVQLVKT
+624 N
-636 TSSAWQGNGFGTSS
+636 
-650 ADWAVKGA
+650 
-658 EHIQVEKV
+658 
-666 GLFWRATDTRAG
+666 TDTPP
-678 KVLVRRADTR
+678 ADVST
-688 AEAQQQLAEMFA
+688 A
-700 ADPKLLEAKKPEP
+700 
-713 KVAPT
+713 
-718 TTVVD
+718 TVVD
-723 TENQKRI
+723 TENQKLI
-730 KDRKDKIFEM
+730 KDKKDKIFEM
-740 IAEGEDADKITRHIE
+740 IAEGEDADKITRQIE
-755 TLNKFEAANGFEP
+755 TLNKFEAANGLEP
-768 STYSN
+768 STYNN

-839 ELTELEVNTSPEVKL
+839 ELDGLEVNTSPEVKL

-870 QSEADLATDTSL
+870 QAEADLATDTSL

-897 QTDAAEKDILFGKI
+897 QTDAAEKDILFDKI

-927 AAGRA
+927 AAARA

-1021 QDAGFMAVGEHLIQ
+1021 QDEGFMAVGEHLIQ
-1035 IEGKNQKYSP
+1035 IEGKSQKYSP

-1052 RQIIKRLKEQRANL
+1052 RQIIKRLKEQRANQ
-1066 QEIKELQARFNR
+1066 QEIKELQDKFNR

-1083 TKVRT
+1083 TKVST

-1111 DSLKSRAKEAKLS
+1111 DSLKSRAKTAKLGP
-1124 TTENIQLRVA
+1124 TENIQLRVA

-1169 LSATGGVTPK
+1169 LSAIGGVTPK
-1179 IFLHELVH
+1179 TFLHELVH

-1194 DHYLNGRLSR
+1194 DNYLNGRLSR
-1204 LTAGQIAGAKQ
+1204 LTEGQIAGAKQ
-1215 IVSLMQITK
+1215 IVALRDITK
-1224 PVLARSYPEAY
+1224 PILARSYPEAY
-1235 ENPYEFVSY
+1235 ENLYEFVSY

-1259 ISTPSLEK
+1259 ISTPSLK
-1267 WYVNNVDIQGVDIG
+1267 NWYVNNVDIQGVDIG

-1309 KSTNFLLEMHAAFE
+1309 KSPNFLMEMHAAFE
-1323 DILTAPTEPVYVSN
+1323 DILTAPTEPVYITNKSI
-1337 LAAKKPPK
+1337 LAAKNSKKPPK
-1345 VVEKGEEPQKVATGG
+1345 VAEKEPKKRSDEPFAEDPLYRVNVDNKGG
-1360 LFDKDPNYIPAR
+1360 YVKRFWKRIST
-1372 KIGVAGQLW
+1372 KQ
-1381 RRLTTTEGW
+1381 GW
-1390 KDTITEFQDATYRL
+1390 QDTITEFQDATYQL

-1410 RTMTGQINFDMS
+1410 RTMTGQINFDQS
-1422 GGYNNVATQNIR
+1422 GKFTNVATQNTR

-1448 SSFNKLQEQLSVFS
+1448 APFDTLQAQLAAFANKYKLNLD
-1462 KKHGMEVDG
+1462 KRI
-1471 EVLPLLQKLGE
+1471 LPTIQKLGE
-1482 MFHDPERRRVNFIF
+1482 LWHEPERRRVNFIM
-1496 RVGLRT
+1496 RVPLS
-1502 DKNLTHNGKK
+1502 KLANLTHNGKK

-1533 IHRVDLDA
+1533 IHRIDLTEA
-1541 KQLQDIRTEL
+1541 QLEIIRTEL
-1551 DFLADNY
+1551 DYLADNH
-1558 ADSNGYGP
+1558 ADVDNGYGP
-1566 VITEELVNKWSKM
+1566 ALTEEVVSAWGPNTKLS
-1579 DPAEA
+1579 PADIA
-1584 AENKKSLLKESAS
+1584 SQKAGLLKEDSSA
-1597 EYVALG
+1597 YAALG
-1603 VPADKLAERQATW
+1603 ISPKGMAKRE
-1616 AAMKKDNPEMAEEL
+1616 AMWKKIQENPEQAEEIK
-1630 EAIFKTL
+1630 AIFATL
-1637 KALTIK
+1637 
-1643 QKELDSKGNY
+1643 QKIVTAQKVLDKKGNY

-1678 GRPKRNSPDA
+1678 GQPKRNNPDA

-1695 TPRRAVGRQE
+1695 VPRRAMGRQE
-1705 GTTVASNPVLQLL
+1705 DTTVARNPVLQLL
-1718 ANSVR
+1718 TNSVR

-1738 NAVSQGIMPG
+1738 NAVTEKLVPKGE
-1748 IIDPNGPIT
+1748 IIGHVT
-1757 FMQRQADPSIMDK
+1757 FMERESNPSVMDR
-1770 YKGANKNTIM
+1770 YKGVNKGTIF

-1790 IRINDLKL
+1790 IRIGDPKL

-1804 TYKADSMATDV
+1804 TFKADSPITDF
-1815 ANAVTGFFGAMH
+1815 ANTVTGFFGAMH

-1833 FAPVNFVRDTLTNT
+1833 FAPLNFVRDSLTNA

-1856 GPVEAT
+1856 GPAEAA
-1862 KYIKYVSTAVAKN
+1862 KYIKYVSAAVAKN
-1875 GLGKAWEVAWLHER
+1875 GLGKAWQVARLHER
-1889 ADSKSRAELAAL
+1889 ADSKSRTELAAL
-1901 AQKDPFVKNMLEMMQ
+1901 AQKDPFVKDMLEMMQ

-1924 EFLSKLSA
+1924 EGLSVLSA
-1932 LAKLEK
+1932 LEKLEK
-1938 AASKTVMLR
+1938 SVNRTITLKTG
-1947 TEGSITGFFDAYNYA
+1947 ESITNFFDAYNYA
-1962 FEFTSRTAAYMLK
+1962 FEFTSRAAAYRLK

-1986 GMAAEKAEVA
+1986 GMAADKAEVA
-1996 AATEAAAFTKNL
+1996 AATEAATWTKNL
-2008 ANFEKIGT
+2008 ANFEKIGKY
-2016 NGRVMGG
+2016 GREMGA
-2023 LFMFFRPSVTGAV
+2023 LYMFFRPSVTGAV

-2049 EKIYVNNLPADVKAD
+2049 EKYYVDNLPDDVKAD
-2064 EKLKAKYLESFRKDR
+2064 EKLKAKYLENFRKDR
-2079 KNARIMIGGLTGA
+2079 KNARVMITGLLGS
-2092 GMAIYYMAAAMSPDD
+2092 GYAIYMMAALMSPDD
-2107 DKGRNNVKFD
+2107 DEGRNNVKSD

-2122 TRYARFHISKDLIIQ
+2122 TRYARFHLSDKVIIQ
-2137 IPWGFGLGA
+2137 MPWGFGLGA
-2146 FMAAGAQMASM
+2146 FAATGAQVASILH
-2157 VSGPQSIKDGLTNIV
+2157 GPQSLVDGLNNIM
-2172 FSIMADSFMP
+2172 FSIMTDAFLP

-2191 DYPLAFV
+2191 ENPIGFAV
-2198 ADSIAPT
+2198 DSVAPT
-2205 ALRPI
+2205 AIRPLV
-2210 IEFAMNRDGLGRN
+2210 EFAMNKDGLGRT
-2223 INSAFQRRMGDAY
+2223 INSTFQRRMGDAY

-2244 AYKNVA
+2244 VYKSA
-2250 QYFYEATDGA
+2250 SKYLYEATDGA
-2260 IDVSPNSMYFFV
+2260 VEISPNSMYFLV
-2272 NSYIDGVGKFAE
+2272 NSYADGAGKFAE
-2284 LITSS
+2284 LLTSS
-2289 ALLAQGNKAFNPKT
+2289 ILLAQDTKDFVPKT
-2303 DVPLIGSFI
+2303 DIPIFGSFI
-2312 GAKSNVDSRE
+2312 GSKSNVDSRE
-2322 YGQIEQQIKNIDS
+2322 YGRMEQKIKNIDKRMNTLDKVAPDS
-2335 RISSLLKNSPANY
+2335 Y
-2348 ARFITNNP
+2348 YRFIDNNP
-2356 TYEAIVELYKAG
+2356 DYPQLVEVYKAG
-2368 QGELNAI
+2368 QGKLNKIRKEMNIVRSDQDLSVKERNEEL
-2375 REKMTNI
+2375 E
-2382 RTDKNL
+2382 
-2388 TPKEKE
+2388 
-2394 GILKVYLEEQNLQ
+2394 YLQKEQNML
-2407 KYVMVLQFKSLG
+2407 KYNMNEWFKDLG

>member
-1 MALQTA
+1 MAFDPDAFLAQRSA
-7 TNPETGERVAFVNG
+7 PSQLFDPDAFLSSRAEPEVA
-21 QWLPITETATNPNT
+21 
-35 GSRVGLINNQWLPIP
+35 
-50 GRPVVQEEPT
+50 

-157 TVAPIDMVVNA
+157 TVAPIDMIVNA

-181 SIVSAPVGAAA
+181 GVISAPVGGAA

-204 IKGAIYDATKEIL
+204 IKSAIYDATKEIL

-226 QIEAAAIKAQEYGG
+226 QIEAAATKAQEYRG

-255 AGRTGAETSII
+255 AGRTGAEASII
-266 RQLSKSILGR
+266 RQLSKSILGK
-276 AAATEAGEVTAE
+276 AAAMEAGEVTAE

-295 VAAATKKIAER
+295 TKKIAER
-306 GMKKQAGITA
+306 GMAKQAGITT

-374 MSASNELARDEA
+374 MAASNELANAEA
-386 LSGELDPTD
+386 LSGELDSTD
-395 QQKLLTVEEEGP
+395 QQKLLTNDNENLVKNESLISEEDAALINALGAEQVVANTSPKIEAEKYLADVEGGKTP
-407 QRKGFDEDTAAALKA
+407 SYAALKNIFQRLGIEAELPGGKGA
-422 TDESGV
+422 T
-428 KSDDVEVTELN
+428 KAAVEL
-439 QLQTTYKET
+439 
-448 EEYLAKEFKNGVG
+448 
-461 NASKL
+461 L
-466 KGIINNINKLAGKE
+466 K
-480 GEPPPITMPE
+480 
-490 TGEVN
+490 
-495 GVKFAVRAQ
+495 
-504 EAIKAHLATRGETD
+504 TRLPTIGETD

-531 DVAGQAGVNEATTS
+531 DVVDTTGGDGTTPNVTS
-545 APEVRTGRVDDAGAD
+545 LGADRVDDAGAD

-571 LDPLSLFSADEIY
+571 PDSLE
-584 GKFDPNT
+584 FD
-591 YLGGTKA
+591 
-598 GEEVNLDKLFPAV
+598 DV
-611 PTDAPTTTVVDPA
+611 PDLTAQ
-624 APANAPVQLVKT
+624 N
-636 TSSAWQGNGFGTSS
+636 
-650 ADWAVKGA
+650 
-658 EHIQVEKV
+658 
-666 GLFWRATDTRAG
+666 TDTPPADVSTAPNVTSLGADRVDDAG
-678 KVLVRRADTR
+678 ADVGGPP
-688 AEAQQQLAEMFA
+688 AGDGSQQNTDTPP
-700 ADPKLLEAKKPEP
+700 ADVSTA
-713 KVAPT
+713 
-718 TTVVD
+718 TVVD

-773 ILSARIPKGEVK
+773 ILPARIPKGEVK

-897 QTDAAEKDILFGKI
+897 QTDAAEKDILFDKI

-927 AAGRA
+927 AAARA

-950 ARSAEELEQE
+950 ARSTEELEQE

-1021 QDAGFMAVGEHLIQ
+1021 QDEGFMAVGEHLIQ
-1035 IEGKNQKYSP
+1035 IEGKSQKYSP

-1052 RQIIKRLKEQRANL
+1052 RQIIKRLKEQRANQ
-1066 QEIKELQARFNR
+1066 QEIKELQDKFNR

-1111 DSLKSRAKEAKLS
+1111 DSLKSKAKTAKLGP
-1124 TTENIQLRVA
+1124 TENIQLRVA

-1169 LSATGGVTPK
+1169 LSAIGGVTPK
-1179 IFLHELVH
+1179 TFLHELVH

-1194 DHYLNGRLSR
+1194 DNYINGRLSR
-1204 LTAGQIAGAKQ
+1204 LTEGQIAGAKQ
-1215 IVSLMQITK
+1215 IVALRDITK
-1224 PVLARSYPEAY
+1224 PILARSYPEAY
-1235 ENPYEFVSY
+1235 ENLYEFVSY

-1259 ISTPSLEK
+1259 ISTPSLK
-1267 WYVNNVDIQGVDIG
+1267 NWYVNNVDIQGVDIG

-1309 KSTNFLLEMHAAFE
+1309 KSPNFLMEMHAAFE
-1323 DILTAPTEPVYVSN
+1323 DILTAPTEPVYITN
-1337 LAAKKPPK
+1337 LSAKKPKKPPK
-1345 VVEKGEEPQKVATGG
+1345 VAEKEPKERSDDPFA
-1360 LFDKDPNYIPAR
+1360 KDPLYRVNVDNKGGYIKR
-1372 KIGVAGQLW
+1372 FWKRISTKQ
-1381 RRLTTTEGW
+1381 GW
-1390 KDTITEFQDATYRL
+1390 QDTITEFQDATYQL

-1410 RTMTGQINFDMS
+1410 RTMTGQINFDQS
-1422 GGYNNVATQNIR
+1422 GKFTNVATQGTR

-1448 SSFNKLQEQLSVFS
+1448 APFDTLQAQLAAFANKYKLDLDDQI
-1462 KKHGMEVDG
+1462 
-1471 EVLPLLQKLGE
+1471 LPRIQKLGE
-1482 MFHDPERRRVNFIF
+1482 LWHEPERRRVNFIM
-1496 RVGLRT
+1496 RVPLS
-1502 DKNLTHNGKK
+1502 KLANLTHNGKK

-1533 IHRVDLDA
+1533 IHRIDLTEA
-1541 KQLQDIRTEL
+1541 HLKIIRAEL
-1551 DFLADNY
+1551 DYLADNH
-1558 ADSNGYGP
+1558 AAVDNGYGP
-1566 VITEELVNKWSKM
+1566 ALTEEVVSAWGPNTKIS
-1579 DPAEA
+1579 PADIASQKA
-1584 AENKKSLLKESAS
+1584 ALLKEDSSA
-1597 EYVALG
+1597 YAALG
-1603 VPADKLAERQATW
+1603 ISPKGMAERE
-1616 AAMKKDNPEMAEEL
+1616 AMWKKIQENPEQAEEIK
-1630 EAIFKTL
+1630 AIFATL
-1637 KALTIK
+1637 
-1643 QKELDSKGNY
+1643 QKIVTAQKVLDKKGNY

-1678 GRPKRNSPDA
+1678 GQPKRNNPDA

-1695 TPRRAVGRQE
+1695 VPRRAMGRKE
-1705 GTTVASNPVLQLL
+1705 DTTVARNPVLQLL
-1718 ANSVR
+1718 TNSVR

-1738 NAVSQGIMPG
+1738 NAVTEKLVPKGE
-1748 IIDPNGPIT
+1748 IIGHVT
-1757 FMQRQADPSIMDK
+1757 FMERESNPSVMDR
-1770 YKGANKNTIM
+1770 YKGANKQTIF

-1790 IRINDLKL
+1790 IRIGDPKL

-1804 TYKADSMATDV
+1804 TFSADSPITDF
-1815 ANAVTGFFGAMH
+1815 ANTVTGFFGAMH

-1833 FAPVNFVRDTLTNT
+1833 FAPLNFVRDSLTNA

-1856 GPVEAT
+1856 GPAEAA
-1862 KYIKYVSTAVAKN
+1862 KYIKYVSAAVAKN
-1875 GLGKAWEVAWLHER
+1875 GLGKAWQVARLHER
-1889 ADSKSRAELAAL
+1889 ADSKSRTELAAL
-1901 AQKDPFVKNMLEMMQ
+1901 AQKDPFVKDMLEMMQ

-1924 EFLSKLSA
+1924 EGLSVLSA
-1932 LAKLEK
+1932 LEKLEK
-1938 AASKTVMLR
+1938 SVNRTITLKTG
-1947 TEGSITGFFDAYNYA
+1947 ESITNFFDAYNYA
-1962 FEFTSRTAAYMLK
+1962 FEFTSRTAAYTLK

-1986 GMAAEKAEVA
+1986 GMAADKAEVA
-1996 AATEAAAFTKNL
+1996 AATEAAAWTKNL
-2008 ANFEKIGT
+2008 ANFEKIGLK
-2016 NGRVMGG
+2016 GRGMGA
-2023 LFMFFRPSVTGAV
+2023 LYMFFRPSVTGAV

-2049 EKIYVNNLPADVKAD
+2049 EKYYVDNLPDDVKAD
-2064 EKLKAKYLESFRKDR
+2064 EKLKAKYLENFRKER
-2079 KNARIMIGGLTGA
+2079 KNARVMITGLLGS
-2092 GMAIYYMAAAMSPDD
+2092 GYAIYMMAALMSPDD
-2107 DKGRNNVKFD
+2107 DEGRNNVKSD

-2122 TRYARFHISKDLIIQ
+2122 TRYARFHLSDKVIIQ
-2137 IPWGFGLGA
+2137 MPWGFGLGA
-2146 FMAAGAQMASM
+2146 FAATGAQVASILH
-2157 VSGPQSIKDGLTNIV
+2157 GPQSLVDGLNNIM
-2172 FSIMADSFMP
+2172 FSIMTDAFLP

-2191 DYPLAFV
+2191 ENPIGFAV
-2198 ADSIAPT
+2198 DSVAPT
-2205 ALRPI
+2205 ALRPLV
-2210 IEFAMNRDGLGRN
+2210 EFFGNTDGLGRT
-2223 INSAFQRRMGDAY
+2223 INSTFQRRMGDAY
-2236 TGGDRINE
+2236 TGGDKINE
-2244 AYKNVA
+2244 VYKSA
-2250 QYFYEATDGA
+2250 SKYLYEATDGA
-2260 IDVSPNSMYFFV
+2260 VEISPNSMYFLV
-2272 NSYIDGVGKFAE
+2272 NSYADGAGKFAE
-2284 LITSS
+2284 LLTSS
-2289 ALLAQGNKAFNPKT
+2289 ILLAQDAKDFVPKT
-2303 DVPLIGSFI
+2303 DIPIFGSFI
-2312 GAKSNVDSRE
+2312 GSKSNVDSRE
-2322 YGQIEQQIKNIDS
+2322 YGRMEQKIKNIDKRMNTLEKVAPDS
-2335 RISSLLKNSPANY
+2335 Y
-2348 ARFITNNP
+2348 YRFIDNNP
-2356 TYEAIVELYKAG
+2356 DYPQLVEVYKAG
-2368 QGELNAI
+2368 QGKLNKI
-2375 REKMTNI
+2375 REEMNI
-2382 RTDKNL
+2382 VRSDQDL
-2388 TPKEKE
+2388 SVKERNE
-2394 GILKVYLEEQNLQ
+2394 ELEYLQKEQNML
-2407 KYVMVLQFKSLG
+2407 KYNMNEWFKDLG

>member
-1 MALQTA
+1 MAFDPDAFLAQRSA
-7 TNPETGERVAFVNG
+7 PSQLFDPDAFLASGAEPEVA
-21 QWLPITETATNPNT
+21 
-35 GSRVGLINNQWLPIP
+35 
-50 GRPVVQEEPT
+50 

-108 SKNLRGAEEWISKL
+108 SKNLRAAEEWISKL

-157 TVAPIDMVVNA
+157 TVAPIDMIVNA

-181 SIVSAPVGAAA
+181 GVISAPVGGAA

-204 IKGAIYDATKEIL
+204 IKSAIYDATKEIL

-226 QIEAAAIKAQEYGG
+226 QIEAAATKAQEYRG

-255 AGRTGAETSII
+255 AGRTGAEASII
-266 RQLSKSILGR
+266 RQLSKSILGK
-276 AAATEAGEVTAE
+276 AAAMEAGEVTAE

-295 VAAATKKIAER
+295 TKKIAER
-306 GMKKQAGITA
+306 GMAKQAGITT

-395 QQKLLTVEEEGP
+395 QQKLLTNDNENLVKNESLISEEDAALINALGAEQVVANTSPKIEAEKYLADVEGGKTP
-407 QRKGFDEDTAAALKA
+407 SYAALKNIFQRLGIEAELPGGKGA
-422 TDESGV
+422 T
-428 KSDDVEVTELN
+428 KAAVEL
-439 QLQTTYKET
+439 
-448 EEYLAKEFKNGVG
+448 
-461 NASKL
+461 L
-466 KGIINNINKLAGKE
+466 K
-480 GEPPPITMPE
+480 
-490 TGEVN
+490 
-495 GVKFAVRAQ
+495 
-504 EAIKAHLATRGETD
+504 TRLPTIGETD
-518 AAGTDTGAAGTGA
+518 DAGTDTGAAGTGA
-531 DVAGQAGVNEATTS
+531 DVVDTTGGDGTTTS
-545 APEVRTGRVDDAGAD
+545 APGVGADRVDDAGAD

-571 LDPLSLFSADEIY
+571 PDSLE
-584 GKFDPNT
+584 FD
-591 YLGGTKA
+591 
-598 GEEVNLDKLFPAV
+598 DV
-611 PTDAPTTTVVDPA
+611 PDLTAQ
-624 APANAPVQLVKT
+624 N
-636 TSSAWQGNGFGTSS
+636 
-650 ADWAVKGA
+650 
-658 EHIQVEKV
+658 
-666 GLFWRATDTRAG
+666 TDTPP
-678 KVLVRRADTR
+678 ADVST
-688 AEAQQQLAEMFA
+688 A
-700 ADPKLLEAKKPEP
+700 
-713 KVAPT
+713 
-718 TTVVD
+718 TVVD

-773 ILSARIPKGEVK
+773 ILPARIPKGEVK

-864 LESKLS
+864 LESKVS

-897 QTDAAEKDILFGKI
+897 QTDAAEKDILFDKI

-927 AAGRA
+927 AAARA

-950 ARSAEELEQE
+950 ARSTEELEQE

-1021 QDAGFMAVGEHLIQ
+1021 QDEGFMAVGEHLIQ
-1035 IEGKNQKYSP
+1035 IEGKSQKYSP

-1052 RQIIKRLKEQRANL
+1052 RQIIKRLKEQRANQ
-1066 QEIKELQARFNR
+1066 QEIKELQDKFNR

-1111 DSLKSRAKEAKLS
+1111 DSLKSKAKTAKLGP
-1124 TTENIQLRVA
+1124 TENIQLRVA

-1179 IFLHELVH
+1179 TFLHELVH

-1194 DHYLNGRLSR
+1194 DNYLNGRLSR
-1204 LTAGQIAGAKQ
+1204 LTEGQIAGAKQ
-1215 IVSLMQITK
+1215 IVSLMRITK
-1224 PVLARSYPEAY
+1224 PMLARSYPEAY

-1267 WYVNNVDIQGVDIG
+1267 WYANNVDIQGVDIG

-1323 DILTAPTEPVYVSN
+1323 DILTAPTEPVYISN
-1337 LAAKKPPK
+1337 LAAKKPKKPPK
-1345 VVEKGEEPQKVATGG
+1345 VAEKEPKERSDEPFAEDPLYRVNVDNKGG
-1360 LFDKDPNYIPAR
+1360 YIKR
-1372 KIGVAGQLW
+1372 FWKRISTKQ
-1381 RRLTTTEGW
+1381 GW
-1390 KDTITEFQDATYRL
+1390 QDTITEFQDATYQL

-1410 RTMTGQINFDMS
+1410 RTMTGQINFDQS
-1422 GGYNNVATQNIR
+1422 GKFTNVATQNAR
-1434 AMAEGRNFVTEYLQ
+1434 AMAEGRNFYTEYLQ
-1448 SSFNKLQEQLSVFS
+1448 APIDTLQAQLAAFANKYKLNLD
-1462 KKHGMEVDG
+1462 KRL
-1471 EVLPLLQKLGE
+1471 LPTIQKLGE
-1482 MFHDPERRRVNFIF
+1482 LWHEPERRRVNFIM
-1496 RVGLRT
+1496 RVPLS
-1502 DKNLTHNGKK
+1502 KLANLIHNGKK

-1533 IHRVDLDA
+1533 IHRIDLTEA
-1541 KQLQDIRTEL
+1541 QLEIIRTEL
-1551 DFLADNY
+1551 DYLADNH
-1558 ADSNGYGP
+1558 ATVDNGYGP
-1566 VITEELVNKWSKM
+1566 ALTEEVVSAWGPNTKIS
-1579 DPAEA
+1579 PADIASQKA
-1584 AENKKSLLKESAS
+1584 ALLKEDSSA
-1597 EYVALG
+1597 YAALG
-1603 VPADKLAERQATW
+1603 ISPEDMADRE
-1616 AAMKKDNPEMAEEL
+1616 AMWKKIQENPEQAEEIK
-1630 EAIFKTL
+1630 AIFATL
-1637 KALTIK
+1637 
-1643 QKELDSKGNY
+1643 QKIVTAQKVLDKKGNY

-1678 GRPKRNSPDA
+1678 GQPKRNNPNA

-1695 TPRRAVGRQE
+1695 VPRRAMGRQE
-1705 GTTVASNPVLQLL
+1705 DTTAARNPVLQLL
-1718 ANSVR
+1718 TNSVR

-1738 NAVSQGIMPG
+1738 NAVTEGLVPKG
-1748 IIDPNGPIT
+1748 EIIGHVT
-1757 FMQRQADPSIMDK
+1757 FMERESNPSVMDR
-1770 YKGANKNTIM
+1770 YKGANKQTIF

-1790 IRINDLKL
+1790 IRIGDPKL

-1804 TYKADSMATDV
+1804 TFEADSPITDF
-1815 ANAVTGFFGAMH
+1815 ANTVTGFFGAMH

-1833 FAPVNFVRDTLTNT
+1833 FAPLNFVRDSLTNA

-1856 GPVEAT
+1856 GPAEAA
-1862 KYIKYVSTAVAKN
+1862 KYIKYVSAAVAKN
-1875 GLGKAWEVAWLHER
+1875 GLGKAWQVARLHER
-1889 ADSKSRAELAAL
+1889 ADSKSRTELAAL
-1901 AQKDPFVKNMLEMMQ
+1901 AQKDPFVKDMLEMMQ

-1924 EFLSKLSA
+1924 EGLSVLSA
-1932 LAKLEK
+1932 LEKLEK
-1938 AASKTVMLR
+1938 SVNRTITLKTG
-1947 TEGSITGFFDAYNYA
+1947 ESITNFFDAYNYA
-1962 FEFTSRTAAYMLK
+1962 FEFTSRAAAYTLR

-1986 GMAAEKAEVA
+1986 GMAADKAEVA
-1996 AATEAAAFTKNL
+1996 AATEAATWTKNL
-2008 ANFEKIGT
+2008 ANFEKIGLK
-2016 NGRVMGG
+2016 GRGMGA
-2023 LFMFFRPSVTGAV
+2023 LYMFFRPSVTGAV

-2049 EKIYVNNLPADVKAD
+2049 EKYYVDNLPDDVKAD
-2064 EKLKAKYLESFRKDR
+2064 EKLKAKYLENFRKDR
-2079 KNARIMIGGLTGA
+2079 KNARVMITGLLGS
-2092 GMAIYYMAAAMSPDD
+2092 GYAIYMMAALMSPDD
-2107 DKGRNNVKFD
+2107 DEGRNNVKSD

-2122 TRYARFHISKDLIIQ
+2122 TRYARFHLSDKVIIQ
-2137 IPWGFGLGA
+2137 MPWGFGLGA
-2146 FMAAGAQMASM
+2146 FAATGAQVASILH
-2157 VSGPQSIKDGLTNIV
+2157 GPQSLVDGLNNIM
-2172 FSIMADSFMP
+2172 FSIMTDAFLP

-2191 DYPLAFV
+2191 ENPIGFAV
-2198 ADSIAPT
+2198 DSVAPT
-2205 ALRPI
+2205 ALRPLV
-2210 IEFAMNRDGLGRN
+2210 EFFGNTDGLGRT
-2223 INSAFQRRMGDAY
+2223 INSTFQRRMGDAY
-2236 TGGDRINE
+2236 TGGDKINE
-2244 AYKNVA
+2244 VYKSA
-2250 QYFYEATDGA
+2250 SKYLYEATDGA
-2260 IDVSPNSMYFFV
+2260 VEISPNSMYFLV
-2272 NSYIDGVGKFAE
+2272 NSYADGAGKFAE
-2284 LITSS
+2284 LLTSS
-2289 ALLAQGNKAFNPKT
+2289 ILLAQDTKDFVPKT
-2303 DVPLIGSFI
+2303 DIPIFGSFI
-2312 GAKSNVDSRE
+2312 GSKSNVDSRE
-2322 YGQIEQQIKNIDS
+2322 YGRMEQKIKNIDKRMNTLEKVAPDS
-2335 RISSLLKNSPANY
+2335 Y
-2348 ARFITNNP
+2348 YRFIDNNP
-2356 TYEAIVELYKAG
+2356 DYPQLVEVYKAG
-2368 QGELNAI
+2368 QGKLNKI
-2375 REKMTNI
+2375 REEMNI
-2382 RTDKNL
+2382 VRSDQDL
-2388 TPKEKE
+2388 SVKERNE
-2394 GILKVYLEEQNLQ
+2394 ELEYLQKEQNML
-2407 KYVMVLQFKSLG
+2407 KYNMNEWFKDLG

>member
-1 MALQTA
+1 MAKEWWEDSALVA
-7 TNPETGERVAFVNG
+7 PEAKTQGNWWEESALVEA
-21 QWLPITETATNPNT
+21 QKPP
-35 GSRVGLINNQWLPIP
+35 
-50 GRPVVQEEPT
+50 QEES
-60 PEPEAVQ
+60 EAVQ

-122 YSAQSKQDS
+122 YSAQSKRDS

-181 SIVSAPVGAAA
+181 GVISAPVGGAA

-204 IKGAIYDATKEIL
+204 IKSAIYDATKEIL

-255 AGRTGAETSII
+255 AGRTGAEASII

-276 AAATEAGEVTAE
+276 AAAKESGEVTAE
-288 AAARAAA
+288 AAART
-295 VAAATKKIAER
+295 AATKKIAER
-306 GMKKQAGITA
+306 GMAKQAGITA
-316 ATELGTEGFQGG
+316 ATELGTEAFQGG

-374 MSASNELARDEA
+374 MAASNELANAEA
-386 LSGELDPTD
+386 LSGELDSTD
-395 QQKLLTVEEEGP
+395 QQKLLTNDNENLVKNEPLISEEDAALINALGAEQVVANTSPKIEAEKYLADVEGGKP
-407 QRKGFDEDTAAALKA
+407 PSYAALKNIFQRLGIEAELPGGKGA
-422 TDESGV
+422 T
-428 KSDDVEVTELN
+428 KAAVEL
-439 QLQTTYKET
+439 
-448 EEYLAKEFKNGVG
+448 
-461 NASKL
+461 L
-466 KGIINNINKLAGKE
+466 K
-480 GEPPPITMPE
+480 
-490 TGEVN
+490 
-495 GVKFAVRAQ
+495 
-504 EAIKAHLATRGETD
+504 TRLPTIGETD
-518 AAGTDTGAAGTGA
+518 DAGTDTGAAGTGA
-531 DVAGQAGVNEATTS
+531 DVVDTTGGDGTTPS
-545 APEVRTGRVDDAGAD
+545 VTSLGADRVDDAGAD

-571 LDPLSLFSADEIY
+571 PDSLE
-584 GKFDPNT
+584 FD
-591 YLGGTKA
+591 
-598 GEEVNLDKLFPAV
+598 DV
-611 PTDAPTTTVVDPA
+611 PDLTAQ
-624 APANAPVQLVKT
+624 N
-636 TSSAWQGNGFGTSS
+636 
-650 ADWAVKGA
+650 
-658 EHIQVEKV
+658 
-666 GLFWRATDTRAG
+666 TDTPPADVSTAPNVTSLGADRVDDAG
-678 KVLVRRADTR
+678 ADVGGPP
-688 AEAQQQLAEMFA
+688 AGDGSQQNTDTPP
-700 ADPKLLEAKKPEP
+700 ADVSTA
-713 KVAPT
+713 
-718 TTVVD
+718 TVVD

-773 ILSARIPKGEVK
+773 ILPARIPKGEVK

-825 NVEDSGAEVDRLVD
+825 NVKDSGAEVDRLVD
-839 ELTELEVNTSPEVKL
+839 ELDGLEVNTSPEVKL

-870 QSEADLATDTSL
+870 QAEADLATDTSL

-897 QTDAAEKDILFGKI
+897 QTDAAEKDILFDKI
-911 VYKNDADSVE
+911 VYKNNADSVE

-927 AAGRA
+927 AAARA

-976 AGRILEYV
+976 VGRILEYV

-1035 IEGKNQKYSP
+1035 IEGKSQKYSP

-1052 RQIIKRLKEQRANL
+1052 RQIAKRLKEQRAN
-1066 QEIKELQARFNR
+1066 QQAIKELQDKFNR

-1088 ALPNSVIIKIQNGQV
+1088 ALPNSVIIKIQNGQL

-1111 DSLKSRAKEAKLS
+1111 DSLKSRAKTAKLGP
-1124 TTENIQLRVA
+1124 TENIQLRVA

-1179 IFLHELVH
+1179 TFLHELVH

-1194 DHYLNGRLSR
+1194 DNYLNGRLSR
-1204 LTAGQIAGAKQ
+1204 LTEGQIAGAKQ
-1215 IVSLMQITK
+1215 IVSLMRITK
-1224 PVLARSYPEAY
+1224 PMLARSYPEAY

-1259 ISTPSLEK
+1259 ISTPSLAK

-1298 ANILG
+1298 AGILG
-1303 IPKGAM
+1303 ISKGAM
-1309 KSTNFLLEMHAAFE
+1309 KSPNFLLEMHAAFE
-1323 DILTAPTEPVYVSN
+1323 DILTAPTEPVYISN
-1337 LAAKKPPK
+1337 LAAKKPKKPPK
-1345 VVEKGEEPQKVATGG
+1345 VAEKEPKKRSDEPFAEDPLYRVNVDDKGG
-1360 LFDKDPNYIPAR
+1360 YIKR
-1372 KIGVAGQLW
+1372 FWKRISTKQ
-1381 RRLTTTEGW
+1381 GW
-1390 KDTITEFQDATYRL
+1390 QDTITEFQDATYQL

-1410 RTMTGQINFDMS
+1410 RTMTGQINFDQS
-1422 GGYNNVATQNIR
+1422 GKFTNIATQGTR

-1448 SSFNKLQEQLSVFS
+1448 APFDTLQAQLAAFANKYKLNLD
-1462 KKHGMEVDG
+1462 KRL
-1471 EVLPLLQKLGE
+1471 LPTIQKLGE
-1482 MFHDPERRRVNFIF
+1482 LWHEPERRRVNFIM
-1496 RVGLRT
+1496 RVPLS
-1502 DKNLTHNGKK
+1502 KLANLIHNGKK

-1533 IHRVDLDA
+1533 IHRIDLTEA
-1541 KQLQDIRTEL
+1541 QLKIIRAEL
-1551 DFLADNY
+1551 DYLADNH
-1558 ADSNGYGP
+1558 AAVDNGYGP
-1566 VITEELVNKWSKM
+1566 ALTEEVVSAWGPNTKLS
-1579 DPAEA
+1579 PADIASQKA
-1584 AENKKSLLKESAS
+1584 ALLKEDSSA
-1597 EYVALG
+1597 YAALG
-1603 VPADKLAERQATW
+1603 ISPEDMADRE
-1616 AAMKKDNPEMAEEL
+1616 AMWKKIQENPEQAEEIK
-1630 EAIFKTL
+1630 AIFATL
-1637 KALTIK
+1637 
-1643 QKELDSKGNY
+1643 QKIVTAQKVLDKKGNY

-1678 GRPKRNSPDA
+1678 GQPKRNNPDA

-1695 TPRRAVGRQE
+1695 VPRRAMGRKE
-1705 GTTVASNPVLQLL
+1705 DTTVARNPVLQLL
-1718 ANSVR
+1718 TNSVR

-1738 NAVSQGIMPG
+1738 NAVTEKLVPKGE
-1748 IIDPNGPIT
+1748 IIGHVT
-1757 FMQRQADPSIMDK
+1757 FMERESNPSVMDR
-1770 YKGANKNTIM
+1770 YKGANKQTIF

-1790 IRINDLKL
+1790 IRIGDPKL

-1804 TYKADSMATDV
+1804 TFSADSPITDF
-1815 ANAVTGFFGAMH
+1815 ANTVTGFFGAMH

-1833 FAPVNFVRDTLTNT
+1833 FAPLNFVRDSLTNA

-1856 GPVEAT
+1856 GPAEAA
-1862 KYIKYVSTAVAKN
+1862 KYIKYVSAAVAKN
-1875 GLGKAWEVAWLHER
+1875 GLGKAWQVARLHER
-1889 ADSKSRAELAAL
+1889 ADSKSRTELAAL
-1901 AQKDPFVKNMLEMMQ
+1901 AQKDPFVKDMLEMMQ

-1924 EFLSKLSA
+1924 EGLSVLSA
-1932 LAKLEK
+1932 LEKLEK
-1938 AASKTVMLR
+1938 SVNRTITLKTG
-1947 TEGSITGFFDAYNYA
+1947 ESITNFFDAYNYA
-1962 FEFTSRTAAYMLK
+1962 FEFTSRAAAYTLR

-1986 GMAAEKAEVA
+1986 GMAADKAEVA
-1996 AATEAAAFTKNL
+1996 AATEAATWTKNL
-2008 ANFEKIGT
+2008 ANFEKIGLK
-2016 NGRVMGG
+2016 GRGMGA
-2023 LFMFFRPSVTGAV
+2023 LYMFFRPSVTGAV

-2049 EKIYVNNLPADVKAD
+2049 EKYYVDNLPDDVKAD
-2064 EKLKAKYLESFRKDR
+2064 EKLKAKYLENFRKDR
-2079 KNARIMIGGLTGA
+2079 KNARVMITGLLGS
-2092 GMAIYYMAAAMSPDD
+2092 GYAIYMMAALMSPDD
-2107 DKGRNNVKFD
+2107 DEGRNNVKSD

-2122 TRYARFHISKDLIIQ
+2122 TRYARFHLSDKVIIQ
-2137 IPWGFGLGA
+2137 MPWGFGLGA
-2146 FMAAGAQMASM
+2146 FAATGAQVASILH
-2157 VSGPQSIKDGLTNIV
+2157 GPQSLVDGLNNIM
-2172 FSIMADSFMP
+2172 FSIMTDAFLP

-2191 DYPLAFV
+2191 ENPIGFAV
-2198 ADSIAPT
+2198 DSVAPT
-2205 ALRPI
+2205 ALRPLV
-2210 IEFAMNRDGLGRN
+2210 EFFGNTDGLGRT
-2223 INSAFQRRMGDAY
+2223 INSTFQRRMGDAY
-2236 TGGDRINE
+2236 TGGDKINE
-2244 AYKNVA
+2244 VYKSA
-2250 QYFYEATDGA
+2250 SKYLYEATDGA
-2260 IDVSPNSMYFFV
+2260 VEISPNSMYFLV
-2272 NSYIDGVGKFAE
+2272 NSYADGAGKFAE
-2284 LITSS
+2284 LLTSS
-2289 ALLAQGNKAFNPKT
+2289 ILLAQDAKDFVPKT
-2303 DVPLIGSFI
+2303 DIPIFGSFI
-2312 GAKSNVDSRE
+2312 GSKSNVDSRE
-2322 YGQIEQQIKNIDS
+2322 YGRMEQKIKNIDKRMNTLEKVAPDS
-2335 RISSLLKNSPANY
+2335 Y
-2348 ARFITNNP
+2348 YRFIDNNP
-2356 TYEAIVELYKAG
+2356 DYPQLVEVYKAG
-2368 QGELNAI
+2368 QGKLNKI
-2375 REKMTNI
+2375 REEMNI
-2382 RTDKNL
+2382 VRSDQDL
-2388 TPKEKE
+2388 SVKERNE
-2394 GILKVYLEEQNLQ
+2394 ELEYLQKEQNML
-2407 KYVMVLQFKSLG
+2407 KYNMNEWFKDLG

>member
-67 DETPADQ
+67 AETPADQ

-157 TVAPIDMVVNA
+157 TVAPIDMIVNA

-181 SIVSAPVGAAA
+181 GVISAPVGGAA

-204 IKGAIYDATKEIL
+204 IKSAIYDATKDIL

-226 QIEAAAIKAQEYGG
+226 QIEAAAIKAQEYRG

-255 AGRTGAETSII
+255 AGRTGAEASII
-266 RQLSKSILGR
+266 RQLSKNILSK
-276 AAATEAGEVTAE
+276 AAAMEAGEVTAE

-295 VAAATKKIAER
+295 TKKIAER
-306 GMKKQAGITA
+306 GMAKQAGITT

-439 QLQTTYKET
+439 QLQTTYKEA

-466 KGIINNINKLAGKE
+466 KGIISKINKLAGKE

-531 DVAGQAGVNEATTS
+531 DVVDTTGGDGTTTS
-545 APEVRTGRVDDAGAD
+545 APGVGTAGVDDAGAD

-571 LDPLSLFSADEIY
+571 LDPLSLFSADEIA
-584 GKFDPNT
+584 GKFDPNA
-591 YLGGTKA
+591 YSGGTKA
-598 GEEVNLDKLFPAV
+598 GEEVNLDKLSPAV
-611 PTDAPTTTVVDPA
+611 P
-624 APANAPVQLVKT
+624 
-636 TSSAWQGNGFGTSS
+636 
-650 ADWAVKGA
+650 
-658 EHIQVEKV
+658 
-666 GLFWRATDTRAG
+666 
-678 KVLVRRADTR
+678 
-688 AEAQQQLAEMFA
+688 
-700 ADPKLLEAKKPEP
+700 
-713 KVAPT
+713 

-723 TENQKRI
+723 TENQKLI
-730 KDRKDKIFEM
+730 KDKKDKIFEM
-740 IAEGEDADKITRHIE
+740 IAEGEDADKITRQIE
-755 TLNKFEAANGFEP
+755 TLNKFEAANGLEP
-768 STYSN
+768 STYN
-773 ILSARIPKGEVK
+773 NTLSARIPKGEVK

-864 LESKLS
+864 LESKVS

-897 QTDAAEKDILFGKI
+897 QTDAAEKDILFDKI

-927 AAGRA
+927 AAARA

-1021 QDAGFMAVGEHLIQ
+1021 QDEGFMAVGEHLIQ
-1035 IEGKNQKYSP
+1035 IEGKSQKYSP

-1052 RQIIKRLKEQRANL
+1052 RQIIKRLKEQRAN
-1066 QEIKELQARFNR
+1066 QQKIKEIQDKFNR

-1111 DSLKSRAKEAKLS
+1111 DSLKSRAKTAKLGP
-1124 TTENIQLRVA
+1124 TENIQLRVA

-1152 MPDNDLGQYDS
+1152 MPNNDLGQYDS

-1169 LSATGGVTPK
+1169 LSAIGGVTPK
-1179 IFLHELVH
+1179 TFLHELVH

-1194 DHYLNGRLSR
+1194 DNYLNGRLSR
-1204 LTAGQIAGAKQ
+1204 LTEGQIAGAKQ
-1215 IVSLMQITK
+1215 IVALRDITK
-1224 PVLARSYPEAY
+1224 PILARSYPEAY
-1235 ENPYEFVSY
+1235 ENLYEFVSY

-1259 ISTPSLEK
+1259 ISTPSLEN

-1309 KSTNFLLEMHAAFE
+1309 KSPNFLLEMHAAFE
-1323 DILTAPTEPVYVSN
+1323 DILTAPTEPVYITN
-1337 LAAKKPPK
+1337 LAAKKPKKTPK

-1372 KIGVAGQLW
+1372 KIGVAKQLW

-1390 KDTITEFQDATYRL
+1390 KDTITEFQDDTYRL

-1422 GGYNNVATQNIR
+1422 GSYNNVATQNIR

-1448 SSFNKLQEQLSVFS
+1448 SLFNKLQEQLAVFS

-1496 RVGLRT
+1496 RVPLSRLA
-1502 DKNLTHNGKK
+1502 NLTHNGKK

-1520 QLVGDENTGREGL
+1520 QLVGDENLGIEGL

-1558 ADSNGYGP
+1558 ADADGYGP
-1566 VITEELVNKWSKM
+1566 VITEELVKKWSNM
-1579 DPAEA
+1579 SAAEA
-1584 AENKKSLLKESAS
+1584 AENKKSLLKESAP

-1616 AAMKKDNPEMAEEL
+1616 ATMKKDNPEMAEEL

-1678 GRPKRNSPDA
+1678 GQPKRNSPDA

-1798 LDAMRQ
+1798 LDAMRR

-1815 ANAVTGFFGAMH
+1815 ANTITGFFGAMH

-1833 FAPVNFVRDTLTNT
+1833 FAPVNFVRDTLTNS

-1856 GPVEAT
+1856 GPVEAA

-1875 GLGKAWEVAWLHER
+1875 GLGKAWEVARLHER

-1947 TEGSITGFFDAYNYA
+1947 TEESITGFFDAYNYA

-1996 AATEAAAFTKNL
+1996 AATEAAAWTKNL
-2008 ANFEKIGT
+2008 ANFEK
-2016 NGRVMGG
+2016 N
-2023 LFMFFRPSVTGAV
+2023 
-2036 RAAQAALPGMPFS
+2036 
-2049 EKIYVNNLPADVKAD
+2049 
-2064 EKLKAKYLESFRKDR
+2064 
-2079 KNARIMIGGLTGA
+2079 
-2092 GMAIYYMAAAMSPDD
+2092 
-2107 DKGRNNVKFD
+2107 
-2117 NMQQW
+2117 
-2122 TRYARFHISKDLIIQ
+2122 RY
-2137 IPWGFGLGA
+2137 
-2146 FMAAGAQMASM
+2146 
-2157 VSGPQSIKDGLTNIV
+2157 
-2172 FSIMADSFMP
+2172 
-2182 LPISRMSPT
+2182 
-2191 DYPLAFV
+2191 
-2198 ADSIAPT
+2198 
-2205 ALRPI
+2205 
-2210 IEFAMNRDGLGRN
+2210 
-2223 INSAFQRRMGDAY
+2223 
-2236 TGGDRINE
+2236 
-2244 AYKNVA
+2244 
-2250 QYFYEATDGA
+2250 
-2260 IDVSPNSMYFFV
+2260 
-2272 NSYIDGVGKFAE
+2272 
-2284 LITSS
+2284 
-2289 ALLAQGNKAFNPKT
+2289 
-2303 DVPLIGSFI
+2303 
-2312 GAKSNVDSRE
+2312 
-2322 YGQIEQQIKNIDS
+2322 
-2335 RISSLLKNSPANY
+2335 
-2348 ARFITNNP
+2348 
-2356 TYEAIVELYKAG
+2356 
-2368 QGELNAI
+2368 
-2375 REKMTNI
+2375 
-2382 RTDKNL
+2382 
-2388 TPKEKE
+2388 
-2394 GILKVYLEEQNLQ
+2394 
-2407 KYVMVLQFKSLG
+2407 
-2419 LKP
+2419 

>member
-157 TVAPIDMVVNA
+157 TVAPIDMIVNA

-181 SIVSAPVGAAA
+181 GVISAPVGGAA

-204 IKGAIYDATKEIL
+204 IKSAIYDATKEIL

-226 QIEAAAIKAQEYGG
+226 QIEAAATKAQEYRG
-240 ENLDQILLGAGVGAI
+240 ENLDQILLGTLVGAI
-255 AGRTGAETSII
+255 AGRTGAEASII
-266 RQLSKSILGR
+266 RQLSKSILSK
-276 AAATEAGEVTAE
+276 AAAMEAGEVTAE
-288 AAARAAA
+288 AAAR
-295 VAAATKKIAER
+295 AAATKKIAER

-439 QLQTTYKET
+439 QLQTTYKEA

-466 KGIINNINKLAGKE
+466 KGIISKINKLAGKE

-518 AAGTDTGAAGTGA
+518 ATRTDTTADGASA

-545 APEVRTGRVDDAGAD
+545 APGVGTAGVDAAGAD

-571 LDPLSLFSADEIY
+571 PDPLNSSGFSADEIY
-584 GKFDPNT
+584 GKFDPNA

-598 GEEVNLDKLFPAV
+598 GEELNLAKLFPAV
-611 PTDAPTTTVVDPA
+611 FTDAPTTA
-624 APANAPVQLVKT
+624 
-636 TSSAWQGNGFGTSS
+636 
-650 ADWAVKGA
+650 
-658 EHIQVEKV
+658 
-666 GLFWRATDTRAG
+666 
-678 KVLVRRADTR
+678 
-688 AEAQQQLAEMFA
+688 
-700 ADPKLLEAKKPEP
+700 
-713 KVAPT
+713 
-718 TTVVD
+718 VD
-723 TENQKRI
+723 TEKQKLI
-730 KDRKDKIFEM
+730 KDKKDKISEM
-740 IAEGEDADKITRHIE
+740 IAEGEDADKITREIE

-768 STYSN
+768 STYN
-773 ILSARIPKGEVK
+773 NTLSARIPKGEVK

-864 LESKLS
+864 LESKVS

-897 QTDAAEKDILFGKI
+897 QTDAAEKDILFDKI

-927 AAGRA
+927 AAARA

-1021 QDAGFMAVGEHLIQ
+1021 QDEGFMAVGEHLIQ
-1035 IEGKNQKYSP
+1035 IEGKSQKYSP

-1052 RQIIKRLKEQRANL
+1052 RQIIKRLKEQRANQ
-1066 QEIKELQARFNR
+1066 QEIKELQDKFNR

-1111 DSLKSRAKEAKLS
+1111 DSLKSKAKTAKLGP
-1124 TTENIQLRVA
+1124 TENIQLRVA

-1169 LSATGGVTPK
+1169 LSAIGGVTPK
-1179 IFLHELVH
+1179 TFLHELVH

-1194 DHYLNGRLSR
+1194 DNYINGRLSR
-1204 LTAGQIAGAKQ
+1204 LTEGQIAGAKQ
-1215 IVSLMQITK
+1215 IVALRDITK
-1224 PVLARSYPEAY
+1224 PILARSYPEAY
-1235 ENPYEFVSY
+1235 ENLYEFVSY

-1259 ISTPSLEK
+1259 ISTPSLK
-1267 WYVNNVDIQGVDIG
+1267 NWYVNNVDIQGVDIG

-1309 KSTNFLLEMHAAFE
+1309 KSPNFLMEMHAAFE
-1323 DILTAPTEPVYVSN
+1323 DILTAPTEPVYITN
-1337 LAAKKPPK
+1337 LSAKKPKKTPK

-1372 KIGVAGQLW
+1372 KIGVARQLW

-1390 KDTITEFQDATYRL
+1390 KDTITEFQDDTYRL

-1422 GGYNNVATQNIR
+1422 GSYNNVATQNIR

-1448 SSFNKLQEQLSVFS
+1448 SSFNKLQEQLAVFS

-1512 ISAADRRI
+1512 ISAAQRRI
-1520 QLVGDENTGREGL
+1520 QLVGDENLGIEGL
-1533 IHRVDLDA
+1533 IHKVDLDA

-1558 ADSNGYGP
+1558 ADADGYGP
-1566 VITEELVNKWSKM
+1566 VITEELVKKWSNM
-1579 DPAEA
+1579 SAAEA
-1584 AENKKSLLKESAS
+1584 AENKKSLLKESAP

-1616 AAMKKDNPEMAEEL
+1616 ATMKKDNPEMAEEL

-1678 GRPKRNSPDA
+1678 GQPKRNSPDA

-1798 LDAMRQ
+1798 LDAMRR

-1815 ANAVTGFFGAMH
+1815 ANTITGFFGAMH

-1833 FAPVNFVRDTLTNT
+1833 FAPVNFVRDTLTNS

-1856 GPVEAT
+1856 GPVEAA

-1875 GLGKAWEVAWLHER
+1875 GLGKAWEVARLHER

-1947 TEGSITGFFDAYNYA
+1947 TEESITGFFDAYNYA

-1996 AATEAAAFTKNL
+1996 AATEAAAWTKNL

-2023 LFMFFRPSVTGAV
+2023 LFMFFRPSVTGAA

-2157 VSGPQSIKDGLTNIV
+2157 ISGPQSIKDGLTNIV

-2322 YGQIEQQIKNIDS
+2322 YGQIEQRIKNIDS

-2356 TYEAIVELYKAG
+2356 TYEAIVEIYKAG

>member
-1 MALQTA
+1 MAFD
-7 TNPETGERVAFVNG
+7 PDAFLAQQSAPSQLFDPDAFLSSG
-21 QWLPITETATNPNT
+21 A
-35 GSRVGLINNQWLPIP
+35 
-50 GRPVVQEEPT
+50 
-60 PEPEAVQ
+60 EPEVAPEQKVKW

-181 SIVSAPVGAAA
+181 GVISAPVGAAA

-255 AGRTGAETSII
+255 AGRTGAEASII

-276 AAATEAGEVTAE
+276 AATKGAGEVTAE

-295 VAAATKKIAER
+295 TKKIAER
-306 GMKKQAGITA
+306 GMAKQAGITA

-374 MSASNELARDEA
+374 MSASNELAWDEA

-395 QQKLLTVEEEGP
+395 QQKLLTNDNENLVKNEPLISEEDAAQINALGAEQVVANTSPKIEAEKYLAAVEGGKP
-407 QRKGFDEDTAAALKA
+407 PNYAALKNIFQSLKIEAELPKGPGAVKAAVELLKTRLPTIGA
-422 TDESGV
+422 TD
-428 KSDDVEVTELN
+428 
-439 QLQTTYKET
+439 
-448 EEYLAKEFKNGVG
+448 
-461 NASKL
+461 
-466 KGIINNINKLAGKE
+466 
-480 GEPPPITMPE
+480 
-490 TGEVN
+490 
-495 GVKFAVRAQ
+495 
-504 EAIKAHLATRGETD
+504 ATRTNTTAD
-518 AAGTDTGAAGTGA
+518 GAST
-531 DVAGQAGVNEATTS
+531 DVAGQARVNEASTS
-545 APEVRTGRVDDAGAD
+545 ASGVGTGGVDDAGAD
-560 VGGPPAGDGSQ
+560 AGEPAAGARDSIPT
-571 LDPLSLFSADEIY
+571 LANISADEID
-584 GKFDPNT
+584 GKFDPDA

-611 PTDAPTTTVVDPA
+611 PADAPTA
-624 APANAPVQLVKT
+624 
-636 TSSAWQGNGFGTSS
+636 
-650 ADWAVKGA
+650 
-658 EHIQVEKV
+658 
-666 GLFWRATDTRAG
+666 
-678 KVLVRRADTR
+678 
-688 AEAQQQLAEMFA
+688 
-700 ADPKLLEAKKPEP
+700 
-713 KVAPT
+713 
-718 TTVVD
+718 TVVD
-723 TENQKRI
+723 TENQKLI
-730 KDRKDKIFEM
+730 KDKKDKIFEM
-740 IAEGEDADKITRHIE
+740 IAEGEDADKITRQIK
-755 TLNKFEAANGFEP
+755 TLNKFEVDNGLEL

-773 ILSARIPKGEVK
+773 ILPARVPKGEVK

-793 LPEDAEERYEA
+793 LPEDVEERYEA
-804 ARQKVNA
+804 ARQKVNT
-811 EVDREEAQRAQLVQ
+811 EIDIEEAQRAQLVQ

-854 TEAYKKQVAD
+854 TEVYKKQVAD

-870 QSEADLATDTSL
+870 QFEADLATDTSL
-882 LKTQSRKRTKLKPWY
+882 LETQGRKRTKLKPWY
-897 QTDAAEKDILFGKI
+897 QTDAAEKDIFFDKI
-911 VYKNDADSVE
+911 VYKNDADSAE
-921 IDSQYE
+921 IDLQYE

-932 LQEYRTKRGVEKR
+932 LQEYRTKRGVAKR

-950 ARSAEELEQE
+950 ARSTEELEQE

-968 AYDENRTA
+968 AYDENRTVV
-976 AGRILEYV
+976 GRILEYV
-984 LPAWSSLSEEAKSI
+984 LPAWSSLSEEAKDI

-1045 AVQSQRR
+1045 AIQSQRR
-1052 RQIIKRLKEQRANL
+1052 RQIAKRLKEQRANQ
-1066 QEIKELQARFNR
+1066 QEIKNLQDRFNR

-1088 ALPNSVIIKIQNGQV
+1088 ALPDSVIKKIQNGQV

-1111 DSLKSRAKEAKLS
+1111 DSLKSRAKVAKLS
-1124 TTENIQLRVA
+1124 PTENIQLRVA

-1204 LTAGQIAGAKQ
+1204 LTEGQIAGAKQ

-1267 WYVNNVDIQGVDIG
+1267 WYVNNVDIHGVDIG

-1298 ANILG
+1298 AGILG
-1303 IPKGAM
+1303 ISKGAM
-1309 KSTNFLLEMHAAFE
+1309 KSPNFLMEMHAAFE

-1337 LAAKKPPK
+1337 NATIKSILAAKKPKKTPK
-1345 VVEKGEEPQKVATGG
+1345 IAEEAPKEESDDPFAEDPLYRVNVDNKGGYAKR
-1360 LFDKDPNYIPAR
+1360 F
-1372 KIGVAGQLW
+1372 W
-1381 RRLTTTEGW
+1381 RRISTKQGW
-1390 KDTITEFQDATYRL
+1390 QDNISDFQDATYQL

-1410 RTMTGQINFDMS
+1410 RTMTGQINFDQS
-1422 GGYNNVATQNIR
+1422 GKFTNVATQGTR
-1434 AMAEGRNFVTEYLQ
+1434 AMAEGRNFVTEFLQ
-1448 SSFNKLQEQLSVFS
+1448 APLDTLQAQLAVFANKYDLNLD
-1462 KKHGMEVDG
+1462 KRL
-1471 EVLPLLQKLGE
+1471 LPTIQKLGE
-1482 MFHDPERRRVNFIF
+1482 LWHEPERRRVNFIM
-1496 RVGLRT
+1496 RVSLN
-1502 DKNLTHNGKK
+1502 KLANLIHNGKK

-1533 IHRVDLDA
+1533 IHRVDLTEA
-1541 KQLQDIRTEL
+1541 QLKAIRTEL
-1551 DFLADNY
+1551 DYLADNH
-1558 ADSNGYGP
+1558 ATVDNGYGP
-1566 VITEELVNKWSKM
+1566 ALTEEVVSAWGPNTKLS
-1579 DPAEA
+1579 PADIASQKA
-1584 AENKKSLLKESAS
+1584 ALLKEDSSA
-1597 EYVALG
+1597 YAALG
-1603 VPADKLAERQATW
+1603 IDKEGMAKRETIW
-1616 AAMKKDNPEMAEEL
+1616 KKIQENPEQAKEL
-1630 EAIFKTL
+1630 EAIFATL
-1637 KALTIK
+1637 
-1643 QKELDSKGNY
+1643 QKIVTAQKVLDKKGNY

-1678 GRPKRNSPDA
+1678 GQPKRNNPNA

-1695 TPRRAVGRQE
+1695 VPRRAMGRQE
-1705 GTTVASNPVLQLL
+1705 DTTAARNPVLQLL
-1718 ANSVR
+1718 TNSVR

-1738 NAVSQGIMPG
+1738 NAVTEGLIPRG
-1748 IIDPNGPIT
+1748 EIIGHVT
-1757 FMQRQADPSIMDK
+1757 FMERESNPSAMDM
-1770 YKGANKNTIM
+1770 YKGANKQTIF

-1790 IRINDLKL
+1790 IRIGDPKL

-1804 TYKADSMATDV
+1804 TFKDDSPIIDF
-1815 ANAVTGFFGAMH
+1815 ANTVTGFFGAMH

-1833 FAPVNFVRDTLTNT
+1833 FAPLNFVRDSLTNA

-1856 GPVEAT
+1856 GPVEAA
-1862 KYIKYVSTAVAKN
+1862 KYIKHVSTMVAKN
-1875 GLGKAWEVAWLHER
+1875 GLGKAWQVARLHER
-1889 ADSKSRAELAAL
+1889 ANKKSVDELAAL
-1901 AQKDPFVKNMLEMMQ
+1901 IEKDSFVKDMLEMMK

-1924 EFLSKLSA
+1924 EGLSVLSA
-1932 LAKLEK
+1932 LEKLEK
-1938 AASKTVMLR
+1938 SVNKTITLK
-1947 TEGSITGFFDAYNYA
+1947 TGESITNFFDAYNYA
-1962 FEFTSRTAAYMLK
+1962 FEFTSRTAAYTLR

-1986 GMAAEKAEVA
+1986 GMAADKAEVA
-1996 AATEAAAFTKNL
+1996 AATEAATWTKNL
-2008 ANFEKIGT
+2008 ANFEKIGKY
-2016 NGRVMGG
+2016 GREMGA
-2023 LFMFFRPSVTGAV
+2023 LYMFFRPSVTGAV

-2049 EKIYVNNLPADVKAD
+2049 EKYYVDNLPDDVKAD
-2064 EKLKAKYLESFRKDR
+2064 EKLKAKYLENFRKDR
-2079 KNARIMIGGLTGA
+2079 KNARVMITGLLGSGYA
-2092 GMAIYYMAAAMSPDD
+2092 LYMMAALMSADD
-2107 DKGRNNVKFD
+2107 DEGRNNVKSD

-2122 TRYARFHISKDLIIQ
+2122 TRYARFHLSDKAIIQ

-2146 FMAAGAQMASM
+2146 FAATGAQVASI
-2157 VSGPQSIKDGLTNIV
+2157 VHGPQSLVDGLNNIM
-2172 FSIMADSFMP
+2172 FSIMTDAFLP

-2191 DYPLAFV
+2191 ENPIGFAV
-2198 ADSIAPT
+2198 DSVAPT
-2205 ALRPI
+2205 AIRPLV
-2210 IEFAMNRDGLGRN
+2210 EFAMNKDGLGRT
-2223 INSAFQRRMGDAY
+2223 INSTFQRRMGDAY
-2236 TGGDRINE
+2236 TGGDKINE
-2244 AYKNVA
+2244 LYKSA
-2250 QYFYEATDGA
+2250 SQYLYEATDGA
-2260 IDVSPNSMYFFV
+2260 VEISPNSMYFLV
-2272 NSYIDGVGKFAE
+2272 NSYADGAGKFAE
-2284 LITSS
+2284 LLTSS
-2289 ALLAQGNKAFNPKT
+2289 ILLAQDTKDFVPKT
-2303 DVPLIGSFI
+2303 DIPIFGSFI
-2312 GAKSNVDSRE
+2312 GSKSNVDSRE
-2322 YGQIEQQIKNIDS
+2322 YGKMEQKVKDIDKRMNTLEQVAPDS
-2335 RISSLLKNSPANY
+2335 Y
-2348 ARFITNNP
+2348 DRFIDNNP
-2356 TYEAIVELYKAG
+2356 DYPQLVEIYKAG
-2368 QGELNAI
+2368 QGKLNKIRKEMNIVRGDQDLSAKERNEEL
-2375 REKMTNI
+2375 E
-2382 RTDKNL
+2382 
-2388 TPKEKE
+2388 
-2394 GILKVYLEEQNLQ
+2394 YLQVEQNRL
-2407 KYVMVLQFKSLG
+2407 KYSMNEWFKELG

>member
-1 MALQTA
+1 M
-7 TNPETGERVAFVNG
+7 V
-21 QWLPITETATNPNT
+21 
-35 GSRVGLINNQWLPIP
+35 
-50 GRPVVQEEPT
+50 
-60 PEPEAVQ
+60 
-67 DETPADQ
+67 D
-74 SFLREVADVPLKL
+74 
-87 AGGVTTGVRLIADA
+87 TTGGDGTTPNVTSL
-101 FGADSDV
+101 GAD
-108 SKNLRGAEEWISKL
+108 
-122 YSAQSKQDS
+122 
-131 QEVQSIMQAAE
+131 
-142 DQGVG
+142 
-147 DQVIAGLKAF
+147 
-157 TVAPIDMVVNA
+157 
-168 LGTSAPAIVAGLL
+168 
-181 SIVSAPVGAAA
+181 
-192 VLGAGALMGAGT
+192 
-204 IKGAIYDATKEIL
+204 
-217 SEQGGISPE
+217 
-226 QIEAAAIKAQEYGG
+226 
-240 ENLDQILLGAGVGAI
+240 
-255 AGRTGAETSII
+255 
-266 RQLSKSILGR
+266 
-276 AAATEAGEVTAE
+276 
-288 AAARAAA
+288 
-295 VAAATKKIAER
+295 
-306 GMKKQAGITA
+306 
-316 ATELGTEGFQGG
+316 
-328 QEQFAA
+328 
-334 NLAQQRQGFD
+334 
-344 TPLMR
+344 
-349 GVVGQGTLEGL
+349 
-360 AGAGLGAVTGARES
+360 
-374 MSASNELARDEA
+374 
-386 LSGELDPTD
+386 
-395 QQKLLTVEEEGP
+395 
-407 QRKGFDEDTAAALKA
+407 
-422 TDESGV
+422 
-428 KSDDVEVTELN
+428 
-439 QLQTTYKET
+439 
-448 EEYLAKEFKNGVG
+448 
-461 NASKL
+461 
-466 KGIINNINKLAGKE
+466 
-480 GEPPPITMPE
+480 
-490 TGEVN
+490 
-495 GVKFAVRAQ
+495 
-504 EAIKAHLATRGETD
+504 
-518 AAGTDTGAAGTGA
+518 
-531 DVAGQAGVNEATTS
+531 
-545 APEVRTGRVDDAGAD
+545 RVDDAGAD

-571 LDPLSLFSADEIY
+571 PDSLE
-584 GKFDPNT
+584 FD
-591 YLGGTKA
+591 
-598 GEEVNLDKLFPAV
+598 DV
-611 PTDAPTTTVVDPA
+611 PDLTAQ
-624 APANAPVQLVKT
+624 N
-636 TSSAWQGNGFGTSS
+636 
-650 ADWAVKGA
+650 
-658 EHIQVEKV
+658 
-666 GLFWRATDTRAG
+666 TDTPP
-678 KVLVRRADTR
+678 ADVST
-688 AEAQQQLAEMFA
+688 A
-700 ADPKLLEAKKPEP
+700 
-713 KVAPT
+713 
-718 TTVVD
+718 TVVD

-773 ILSARIPKGEVK
+773 ILPARIPKGEVK

-864 LESKLS
+864 LESKVS

-897 QTDAAEKDILFGKI
+897 QTDAAEKDILFDKI

-927 AAGRA
+927 AAARA

-1021 QDAGFMAVGEHLIQ
+1021 QDEGFMAVGEHLIQ
-1035 IEGKNQKYSP
+1035 IEGKSQKYSP

-1052 RQIIKRLKEQRANL
+1052 RQIIKRLKEQRANQ
-1066 QEIKELQARFNR
+1066 QEIKELQDKFNR

-1111 DSLKSRAKEAKLS
+1111 DSLKSKAKTAKLGP
-1124 TTENIQLRVA
+1124 TENIQLRVA

-1169 LSATGGVTPK
+1169 LSAIGGVTPK
-1179 IFLHELVH
+1179 TFLHELVH

-1194 DHYLNGRLSR
+1194 DNYINGRLSR
-1204 LTAGQIAGAKQ
+1204 LTEGQIAGAKQ
-1215 IVSLMQITK
+1215 IVALRDITK
-1224 PVLARSYPEAY
+1224 PILARSYPEAY
-1235 ENPYEFVSY
+1235 ENLYEFVSY

-1259 ISTPSLEK
+1259 ISTPSLK
-1267 WYVNNVDIQGVDIG
+1267 NWYINNVDIQGVDIG

-1309 KSTNFLLEMHAAFE
+1309 KSPNFLMEMHAAFE
-1323 DILTAPTEPVYVSN
+1323 DILTAPTEPVYITN
-1337 LAAKKPPK
+1337 LSAKKPKKTPK

-1372 KIGVAGQLW
+1372 KIGVAKQLW

-1390 KDTITEFQDATYRL
+1390 KDTITEFQDDTYRL

-1422 GGYNNVATQNIR
+1422 GSYNNVATQNIR

-1448 SSFNKLQEQLSVFS
+1448 SLFNKLQEQLAVFS

-1496 RVGLRT
+1496 RVPLSRLA
-1502 DKNLTHNGKK
+1502 NLTHNGKK

-1520 QLVGDENTGREGL
+1520 QLVGDENLGIEGL

-1558 ADSNGYGP
+1558 ADADGYGP
-1566 VITEELVNKWSKM
+1566 VITEELVKKWSNM
-1579 DPAEA
+1579 SAAEA
-1584 AENKKSLLKESAS
+1584 AENKKSLLKESAP

-1616 AAMKKDNPEMAEEL
+1616 ATMKKDNPEMAEEL

-1678 GRPKRNSPDA
+1678 GQPKRNSPDA

-1798 LDAMRQ
+1798 LDAMRR

-1833 FAPVNFVRDTLTNT
+1833 FAPVNFVRDTLTNS

-1856 GPVEAT
+1856 GPVEAA

-1875 GLGKAWEVAWLHER
+1875 GLGKAWEVARLHER

-1947 TEGSITGFFDAYNYA
+1947 TEESITGFFDAYNYA

-1996 AATEAAAFTKNL
+1996 AATEAAAWTKNL

-2023 LFMFFRPSVTGAV
+2023 LFMFFRPSVTGAA

-2157 VSGPQSIKDGLTNIV
+2157 ISGPQSIKDGLTNIV

-2260 IDVSPNSMYFFV
+2260 INVSPNSMYFFV

-2322 YGQIEQQIKNIDS
+2322 YGQIEQRIKNIDS

-2356 TYEAIVELYKAG
+2356 TYEAIVEIYKAG

>member
-1 MALQTA
+1 MAFDPDAFLAQQSA
-7 TNPETGERVAFVNG
+7 PSQLFDPDAFLSSGAEPEVA
-21 QWLPITETATNPNT
+21 
-35 GSRVGLINNQWLPIP
+35 
-50 GRPVVQEEPT
+50 

-157 TVAPIDMVVNA
+157 TVAPIDMIVNA

-181 SIVSAPVGAAA
+181 GVISAPVGGAA

-204 IKGAIYDATKEIL
+204 IKSAIYDATKEIL

-226 QIEAAAIKAQEYGG
+226 QIEAAATKAQEYGG

-255 AGRTGAETSII
+255 AGRTGAEASII

-276 AAATEAGEVTAE
+276 AAAKESGEVTAE
-288 AAARAAA
+288 AAART
-295 VAAATKKIAER
+295 AATKKIAER
-306 GMKKQAGITA
+306 GMAKQAGITA
-316 ATELGTEGFQGG
+316 ATELGTEAFQGG

-374 MSASNELARDEA
+374 MAASNELANAEA
-386 LSGELDPTD
+386 LSGELDSTD
-395 QQKLLTVEEEGP
+395 QQKLLTNDNENLVKNEPLISEEDAALINALGAEQVVANTSPKIEAEKYLADVEGGKTP
-407 QRKGFDEDTAAALKA
+407 SYAALKNIFQRLGIEAELPGGKGA
-422 TDESGV
+422 T
-428 KSDDVEVTELN
+428 KAAVEL
-439 QLQTTYKET
+439 
-448 EEYLAKEFKNGVG
+448 
-461 NASKL
+461 L
-466 KGIINNINKLAGKE
+466 K
-480 GEPPPITMPE
+480 
-490 TGEVN
+490 
-495 GVKFAVRAQ
+495 
-504 EAIKAHLATRGETD
+504 TRLPTIGETD
-518 AAGTDTGAAGTGA
+518 DAGTDTGAAGTGA
-531 DVAGQAGVNEATTS
+531 DVVDTTGGDGTTPDVTS
-545 APEVRTGRVDDAGAD
+545 LGADRVDDAGAD

-571 LDPLSLFSADEIY
+571 PDSLE
-584 GKFDPNT
+584 FD
-591 YLGGTKA
+591 
-598 GEEVNLDKLFPAV
+598 DV
-611 PTDAPTTTVVDPA
+611 PDLTAQ
-624 APANAPVQLVKT
+624 N
-636 TSSAWQGNGFGTSS
+636 
-650 ADWAVKGA
+650 
-658 EHIQVEKV
+658 
-666 GLFWRATDTRAG
+666 TDTPP
-678 KVLVRRADTR
+678 ADAST
-688 AEAQQQLAEMFA
+688 A
-700 ADPKLLEAKKPEP
+700 
-713 KVAPT
+713 
-718 TTVVD
+718 TVVD
-723 TENQKRI
+723 TENQKLI
-730 KDRKDKIFEM
+730 KDKKDKIFEM
-740 IAEGEDADKITRHIE
+740 IAEGEDADKITRQIE
-755 TLNKFEAANGFEP
+755 TLNKFEAANGLEP

-773 ILSARIPKGEVK
+773 ILPARIPKGEVK

-897 QTDAAEKDILFGKI
+897 QTDAAEKDILFDKI

-927 AAGRA
+927 AAARA

-1021 QDAGFMAVGEHLIQ
+1021 QDEGFMAVGEHLIQ
-1035 IEGKNQKYSP
+1035 IEGKSQKYSP

-1052 RQIIKRLKEQRANL
+1052 RQIIKRLKEQRANQ
-1066 QEIKELQARFNR
+1066 QEIKELQDKFNR

-1111 DSLKSRAKEAKLS
+1111 DSLKSKAKTAKLGP
-1124 TTENIQLRVA
+1124 TENIQLRVA

-1169 LSATGGVTPK
+1169 LSAIGGVTPK
-1179 IFLHELVH
+1179 TFLHELVH

-1194 DHYLNGRLSR
+1194 DNYLNGRLSR
-1204 LTAGQIAGAKQ
+1204 LTEGQIAGAKQ
-1215 IVSLMQITK
+1215 IVALRDITK
-1224 PVLARSYPEAY
+1224 PILARSYPEAY
-1235 ENPYEFVSY
+1235 ENLYEFVSY

-1259 ISTPSLEK
+1259 ISTPSLK
-1267 WYVNNVDIQGVDIG
+1267 NWYVNNVDIQGVDIG

-1323 DILTAPTEPVYVSN
+1323 DILTAPTEPVYITNKSI
-1337 LAAKKPPK
+1337 LAAKNSKKPPK
-1345 VVEKGEEPQKVATGG
+1345 VAEKEPKERSDDPFA
-1360 LFDKDPNYIPAR
+1360 KDPLYRVNVDNKGGYIKR
-1372 KIGVAGQLW
+1372 FWKRISTKQ
-1381 RRLTTTEGW
+1381 GW
-1390 KDTITEFQDATYRL
+1390 QDTITEFQDATYQL

-1410 RTMTGQINFDMS
+1410 RTMTGQINFDQS
-1422 GGYNNVATQNIR
+1422 GKFTNIATQGTR

-1448 SSFNKLQEQLSVFS
+1448 APFDTLQAQLAAFANKYKLNLD
-1462 KKHGMEVDG
+1462 KRI
-1471 EVLPLLQKLGE
+1471 LPTIQKLGE
-1482 MFHDPERRRVNFIF
+1482 LWHEPERRRVNFIM
-1496 RVGLRT
+1496 RVPLS
-1502 DKNLTHNGKK
+1502 KLANLTHNGKK

-1533 IHRVDLDA
+1533 IHRIDLTEA
-1541 KQLQDIRTEL
+1541 QLEIIRTEL
-1551 DFLADNY
+1551 DYLADNH
-1558 ADSNGYGP
+1558 ADVDNGYGP
-1566 VITEELVNKWSKM
+1566 ALTEEVVSAWGPNTKLS
-1579 DPAEA
+1579 PAEIASQKA
-1584 AENKKSLLKESAS
+1584 ALLKEDSSA
-1597 EYVALG
+1597 YAALG
-1603 VPADKLAERQATW
+1603 ISPEGMADRE
-1616 AAMKKDNPEMAEEL
+1616 AMWKKIQENPEQAEEIK
-1630 EAIFKTL
+1630 AIFATL
-1637 KALTIK
+1637 
-1643 QKELDSKGNY
+1643 QKIVTAQKVLDKKGNY

-1678 GRPKRNSPDA
+1678 GQPKRNNPDA

-1695 TPRRAVGRQE
+1695 VPRRAMGRQE
-1705 GTTVASNPVLQLL
+1705 DTTAARNPVLQLL
-1718 ANSVR
+1718 TNSVR

-1738 NAVSQGIMPG
+1738 NAVTEKLVPKGE
-1748 IIDPNGPIT
+1748 IIGHVT
-1757 FMQRQADPSIMDK
+1757 FMERESNPSVMDR
-1770 YKGANKNTIM
+1770 YKGANKQTIF

-1790 IRINDLKL
+1790 IRIGDPKL

-1804 TYKADSMATDV
+1804 TFKADSPITDF
-1815 ANAVTGFFGAMH
+1815 ANTVTGFFGAMH

-1833 FAPVNFVRDTLTNT
+1833 FAPLNFVRDSLTNA

-1856 GPVEAT
+1856 GPAEAA
-1862 KYIKYVSTAVAKN
+1862 KYIKYVSAAVAKN
-1875 GLGKAWEVAWLHER
+1875 GLGKAWQVARLHER
-1889 ADSKSRAELAAL
+1889 ADSKSRTELAAL
-1901 AQKDPFVKNMLEMMQ
+1901 AQKDPFVKDMLEMMQ

-1924 EFLSKLSA
+1924 EGLSVLSA
-1932 LAKLEK
+1932 LEKLEK
-1938 AASKTVMLR
+1938 SVNRTITLKTG
-1947 TEGSITGFFDAYNYA
+1947 ESITNFFDAYNYA
-1962 FEFTSRTAAYMLK
+1962 FEFTSRAAAYRLK

-1986 GMAAEKAEVA
+1986 GMAADKAEVA
-1996 AATEAAAFTKNL
+1996 AATEAATWTKNL
-2008 ANFEKIGT
+2008 ANFEKIGKY
-2016 NGRVMGG
+2016 GREMGA
-2023 LFMFFRPSVTGAV
+2023 LYMFFRPSVTGAV

-2049 EKIYVNNLPADVKAD
+2049 EKYYVDNLPDDVKAD
-2064 EKLKAKYLESFRKDR
+2064 EKLKAKYLENFRKDR
-2079 KNARIMIGGLTGA
+2079 KNARVMITGLLGS
-2092 GMAIYYMAAAMSPDD
+2092 GYAIYMMAALMSPDD
-2107 DKGRNNVKFD
+2107 DEGRNNVKSD

-2122 TRYARFHISKDLIIQ
+2122 TRYARFHLSDKVIIQ
-2137 IPWGFGLGA
+2137 MPWGFGLGA
-2146 FMAAGAQMASM
+2146 FAATGAQVASILH
-2157 VSGPQSIKDGLTNIV
+2157 GPQSLVDGLNNIM
-2172 FSIMADSFMP
+2172 FSIMTDAFLP

-2191 DYPLAFV
+2191 ENPIGFAV
-2198 ADSIAPT
+2198 DSVAPT
-2205 ALRPI
+2205 AIRPLV
-2210 IEFAMNRDGLGRN
+2210 EFAMNKDGLGRT
-2223 INSAFQRRMGDAY
+2223 INSTFQRRMGDAY

-2244 AYKNVA
+2244 VYKSA
-2250 QYFYEATDGA
+2250 SKYLYEATDGA
-2260 IDVSPNSMYFFV
+2260 VEISPNSMYFLV
-2272 NSYIDGVGKFAE
+2272 NSYADGAGKFAE
-2284 LITSS
+2284 LLTSS
-2289 ALLAQGNKAFNPKT
+2289 ILLAQDTKDFVPKT
-2303 DVPLIGSFI
+2303 DIPIFGSFI
-2312 GAKSNVDSRE
+2312 GSKSNVDSRE
-2322 YGQIEQQIKNIDS
+2322 YGRMEQKIKNIDKRMNTLEKVAPDS
-2335 RISSLLKNSPANY
+2335 Y
-2348 ARFITNNP
+2348 YRFIDNNP
-2356 TYEAIVELYKAG
+2356 DYPQLVEVYKAG
-2368 QGELNAI
+2368 QGKLNKIRKEMNIVRSDQDLSVKERNEEL
-2375 REKMTNI
+2375 E
-2382 RTDKNL
+2382 
-2388 TPKEKE
+2388 
-2394 GILKVYLEEQNLQ
+2394 YLQKEQNML
-2407 KYVMVLQFKSLG
+2407 KYNMNEWFKDLG